1 MNLTE
6 RKKRRD
12 ELKNEV
18 KNNLNSSQTS
28 TTGGTYSSSR
38 AKKRA
43 AMKQEVQQGRISAI
57 SSELTTRIDTWFKNN
72 ENYINNYTSRFSGV
86 TGSHTDPYDTDISNW
101 ISTVTT
107 QKSNFDTEAASIKAI
122 IEENKDYLNS
132 DWVNEVFS
140 AFDSASKVQS
150 DIINASN
157 SFGEYWSQWE
167 SADAYNEW
175 AGAVAERER
184 LLGIDL
190 DESRSEIERLQSYA
204 DMYDE
209 ATSSIPALKT
219 LIQQKERELKYG
231 HFVDT
236 DKVTKE
242 LNDAKMQLSRYEN
255 TLSQLGN
262 LDINKL
268 KGDISQKSANLTL
281 AERAQKAAKLA
292 SVADVNSKLYDPNFD
307 AYSELGQHISY
318 ESVGGTKKQNGI
330 VVYDDLKAAT
340 LALNE
345 HRLGTELFTEDML
358 IPGKGI
364 SGYFE
369 GLKNISEYNTE
380 NIKVVDTFRKMKE
393 NEFAILAYYLK
404 KDEENGTDLAAQY
417 VESIKE
423 TLNTRI
429 AVDIAEAKK
438 DNLALQYVFAAEA
451 GLDQFY
457 QGRDAWF
464 AGEDYIVPSATQIA
478 SGMIREDLA
487 ETGKQIEWLGGVSLG
502 QLGYDAIN
510 TSANMLPSIL
520 ASTAVNIAVPGA
532 GAYVGTGLLGM
543 SAGGNARAE
552 MLNLG
557 YSKEQ
562 ATSYGLM
569 VGVAEASMEYVL
581 GHIPGLSSGDGIFST
596 LGTKVASKVD
606 NAISRVAITLGD
618 KGVEILQMVAGKA
631 IGAVGGALDEALEE
645 GLQTIIEPWLKEAAT
660 SVDWEAAN
668 VDEVLYSSLLGAI
681 TSFGFSA
688 GETVIDGVSYPA
700 RQNAEAKKTY
710 GAAQSELAAEAVAL
724 NPNSK
729 FAQKMQTKVES
740 GKDLSGA
747 QLNRLVKQN
756 NTTMTKND
764 SAAIKNAAISRL
776 TELGESG
783 DVDVIATA
791 LTKQVT
797 GKALS
802 IAERTELKESSFGQQ
817 VANELKPGSPAE
829 WAQKIGTD
837 RINADEYSRMVAE
850 IENEGATGSKME
862 QVQNEADALQVTGK
876 LPASKADIATDTN
889 VGDKTVQEP
898 TVASEAAVREVE
910 AESATNEAPEV
921 KEAPEG
927 KVEAVEGERVVDAD
941 KTFTEA
947 KADSGVTL
955 EAASKAYGA
964 QAGAMVHTFVEG
976 QDVAKYDAA
985 YRAAYDMGKSGV
997 GLSYAMQSEATAYL
1011 TEAQREL
1018 AHAAGVDAS
1027 AAAAKDLDAKNK
1039 AAINGKTGRKKGVVK
1054 GENVTLDELR
1064 ATFNDTQNIAY
1075 KLLSTYA
1082 EATGVNIVLYKSDT
1096 NADGKFDGE
1105 NGHFDWDDD
1114 TIHININAGLSGEKD
1129 ISRLEKYTMLRTFSH
1144 DFTHFIEKWNPIW
1157 YNELRKVV
1165 FDTMTANGE
1174 NVDDLITIKMQ
1185 EMGLDYDSDDTE
1197 QNKREY
1203 YDRASRE
1210 VVAEG
1215 MTDILPDANFVT
1227 ELATNHKNLF
1237 EKLLAKLKEF
1247 LADLKAYFN
1256 AIKGTPSTRESK
1268 ALKEQVG
1275 DGVRYVESIVKLF
1288 DKVALGAV
1296 ENYQKTVATEEVAE
1310 KAEKIESTDTIFA
1323 DENATSGAK
1332 TEEYDHFT
1340 ITDDAENKITS
1351 IKFEGKPNDAVRE
1364 ILKNNA
1370 FVWNRTKGEWF
1381 RSGKWYGK
1389 SLVDDVISALNTAY
1403 AETQTTNT
1411 DGGIENAG
1419 EAERTETSHGGRD
1432 SAHRSSQSG
1441 GREEAGDRSRVQE
1454 TVGEENGNLQEI
1466 DLVERQHAGI
1476 NESDDDA
1483 WLLDSNNYI
1492 VPEEGSDL
1500 HKAQSTLTNEYGI
1513 EAHIVKAAAWKREAK
1528 ATTHYEKVYVSDD
1541 IDADNLSAVPYH
1553 EGTHAIKQRGF
1564 EPYLKFIDRTPDML
1578 DTTSQEYE
1586 DLMNMVA
1593 EHLKYDI
1600 RKLNKQ
1606 SPDYESK
1613 RIKFYDEINATVYGW
1628 SMSGLLFDE
1637 KYDAEWITDAFNDF
1651 VTYANE
1657 LTSIHEQFKK
1667 ENAPIKE
1674 ANTNGTEKADN
1685 QRSVLESDTDRQ
1697 GASRLLAEVQAG
1709 DVPRAAS
1716 GRSTLEADREQGQRA
1731 GRDDNRADTV
1741 TRNSGG
1747 DGSSEVG
1754 DLRRNDG
1761 LTAEAVEREIE
1772 QKSTVEPKGR
1782 NFVIGDSLNL
1792 PAGEKSRYRANVD
1805 AIRLIKQL
1813 ESEGRFATEAEQEI
1827 LSKYVG
1833 WGGLDKAFGE
1843 LKYNRETR
1851 RSEMTAKD
1859 GWEKEFAELRSLVD
1873 EGIITEQEYKDM
1885 SASTKNAHYTSI
1897 EVIKAMYDG
1906 LASLGF
1912 KGGRMLEPS
1921 SGVGNF
1927 VGAMPAS
1934 MSAGVNSWTM
1944 VELDRITGLI
1954 AKYLY
1959 PNADVRIQGFEN
1971 ANIPDNYMDVAIGNV
1986 PFGDFGVV
1994 DRAYPKR
2001 ITKSIHNYFFA
2012 KSLDKVRPGG
2022 IVMFIT
2028 SSFTMNSR
2036 DSAVRQYIM
2045 DRADLLGAIRLPN
2058 TAFKGNAGTD
2068 VVTDI
2073 LVLKKRES
2081 GTEYAGEDFLETA
2094 YSPEIGAEE
2103 SVYFKNHPEM
2113 VLGKA
2118 VIKRGMYGAQTL
2130 TYDPYTDRGTIDEQ
2144 IREAFKNIK
2153 GEMSYTEKLSREK
2166 TNFAVE
2172 RANKKTKAGG
2182 FVVNPD
2188 GSISKSENGQL
2199 IKVDTDAK
2207 TAKRIAGM
2215 LSIRD
2220 AYRKLASY
2228 LQQGLIE
2235 TEIKRARKELNAAY
2249 DNFVKEFGLLNSPAN
2264 KKAIDSDPD
2273 RYAILSLEH
2282 YDTEKKTAKKAD
2294 IFTKNTIS
2302 ANKTVTHV
2310 DSVEDG
2316 VIASINLMGGVN
2328 AEFVAKLTGKSVE
2341 EVTRDIIDSRL
2352 AFKTRDGAL
2361 VAREAYLSGNVR
2373 AKLREAEALAPFDAD
2388 YNNNIEELQ
2397 RIIPADIPYNEI
2409 YVTPG
2414 ATFIP
2419 NEVYADFIAH
2429 ILGGRNNQLYGKP
2442 DVEVGRSSSGEF
2454 KIIINNARLKAN
2466 YYNRQTWGTARRT
2479 FLELFDAMMSSRSV
2493 KVSDTVENADGK
2505 KISVVNEAE
2514 TEAAN
2519 EKVKAIQKEFEE
2531 WLWKDESRR
2540 EALAKLYNETFNALV
2555 NPKYDG
2561 ANLSVNGIN
2570 PMFDLME
2577 HQANAVHRV
2586 IASGG
2591 NTLLAHRVGAGKTL
2605 EMAAAAMKMRELGI
2619 VKKPVFVVPKSV
2631 VAQWGVEFSNYFPA
2645 ARLLVADDKSFTP
2658 ANRKVFTNMI
2668 ANGDYDAVIVT
2679 YEQFEKIPMSAEYQA
2694 KFYEEQIDEIIN
2706 AIAEEKAESHDGKGL
2721 TVKEMEKKKAQLE
2734 KKLKELT
2741 SKPKDED
2748 NVDFE
2753 MLGID
2758 SLFVDEAH
2766 NFKNLEYVSKMT
2778 NVAGLGNSKGAQRSF
2793 DLYTK
2798 VRYLQGLNGGRGI
2811 VFATATPVMN
2821 SMVELYIMQ
2830 RYLQPDVL
2838 QQLGLKSFDAWAK
2851 VFGEVV
2857 NKWEINPSGTGM
2869 RQKQVFAN
2877 FRNLSELQ
2885 LLFRSFTDVVTD
2897 LPYLKIPKMKGG
2909 AVKIVECEPGEF
2921 QKNYMLELQKRA
2933 ENVKNVDPSVDNM
2946 LKITSDGRKVSY
2958 TQRMID
2964 PTLPYEPSCK
2974 IFRAGDN
2981 IVKEYRESADIK
2993 GTQIVF
2999 LDMATPK
3006 GSDKSKTDTSED
3018 ESLDT
3023 VYDEENA
3030 RLYDDMR
3037 DYLVKKGIPKREIA
3051 FIHEADTDA
3060 KRKQLFEDVNEGKV
3074 RVLIGSTGKMG
3085 VGMNAQ
3091 KRVVAIHHLDAPW
3104 RPGDV
3109 EQRDGRA
3116 FRQKNINDEVSK
3128 YVYVTTGSFDSR
3140 LWDILDRKQ
3149 HFINQI
3155 MNGEDVGRTAEDTGE
3170 VTLSAAE
3177 VKALASGNP
3186 LIEEQTKLTDEIKKL
3201 ENLQKAYNSSMRLAR
3216 TKLSDDIS
3224 KIASYERSIERIRED
3239 ISARVDTYSEGKF
3252 AINIGGRKFTDK
3264 KDAGAALAS
3273 AILEKASKDAYTTV
3287 AKFAGF
3293 EIRAIKEGAEYK
3305 GVIQGKEGYKFNV
3318 YLNNTT
3324 RMVNHLGEIIAGF
3337 ENIVKNYENL
3347 ITELTADRDAQENIL
3362 SKPFEKQTELAEKRA
3377 RFNEVMEL
3385 LTPKGEEQLGTTD
3398 EEGKVQYQQRREV
3411 LSDREVLQMAA
3422 DKLGEGNLDEAERG
3436 ALDIFNK
3443 RLAELDMLQTERTE
3457 QGRLYKEQ
3465 QFGAKVDREA
3475 AAATLNRMHILDD
3488 KIKRANE
3495 AVLSIENKKVLGD
3508 VLKKARK
3515 VVEAEER
3522 AHGEEIL
3529 KRWRERTKNA
3539 ADIKKYRE
3547 RIKKDVDDLSSW
3559 IEKPNN
3565 KDITKHVPG
3574 VIKNTVID
3582 FLKSIDFTSTQQ
3594 LRGGDAT
3601 QADKKFVERLASLE
3615 AALVEQTGSNKLY
3628 ADYYDIPPGF
3638 VERLGDYI
3646 KDVKELT
3653 KKHSGEYVINKMT
3666 SEELKELSGIVRVL
3680 KHFITGLNKLHHN
3693 AVYSHVFQAGDDF
3706 ISEMSPMKKDD
3717 KTNDIVDFVTYKNC
3731 RPSFVWE
3738 RFGRAGIAMR
3748 DELEAGQSKFGMNA
3762 RVIVDFVDKT
3772 YTEKEVRAYRNELRT
3787 FTLGGEKVTMRV
3799 SHMMGLYLLD
3809 KQQDSKDHILEGGIR
3824 VGTFR
3829 QNGKG
3834 KKYRSSS
3841 HVLSQA
3847 DIDLI
3852 VGKLTARQRAVA
3864 DALQKFMAEQGAEW
3878 GNEVSVKRFGEEL
3891 FGLPDYYPIAV
3902 DPNTLSNKKE
3912 EMPEGASLYALL
3924 NRSFTKARNKGAKNG
3939 IMLYDI
3945 FDVFA
3950 SHMSSM
3956 AQYNALALPVLDVTK
3971 WLDYQ
3976 QKDSNG
3982 KLIKG
3987 VRAELERVFG
3997 SPEKGDGYAVAFID
4011 NILKDING
4019 TGAQGTTYDNWYM
4032 KMLHYG
4038 NRAKVSFKARTAV
4051 LQATAIARA
4060 GLILDATS
4068 ILTNLNSIALSK
4080 QNTEEMLKYSGIA
4093 VWKDLGFYDTNVSRG
4108 MHQLITREAD
4118 WRDKATER
4126 GLRGAEAMDRRTW
4139 SAIWG
4144 AAKTEVT
4151 RKQGLKPSDAG
4162 FYEAVTR
4169 LFDEVIYKTQV
4180 VDSVLTKSELMRSKS
4195 PVARTASSFMG
4206 ESVATV
4212 SPLIDAYVKI
4222 KREGWSKH
4230 KAYFGRAVATYAIS
4244 QAIVAMIESIFTAWF
4259 DDDEYETFGEK
4270 YFDALIN
4277 NFISE
4282 IDIPSKIP
4290 YIGDAWE
4297 ALVTVAKA
4305 ILNETF
4311 DTDFWSY
4318 SNETVSQKIV
4328 SSATKIIE
4336 IVSDKIKGEDTKYEH
4351 WAWIYAA
4358 LELVSTGLGVGFANM
4373 AKEVV
4378 GIWNNTAGVL
4388 YPDLKIKSYN
4398 PGVRNE
4404 IKYAYSDG
4412 YLTEEE
4418 ATQHLLEK
4426 GIVKNKYE
4434 AFFEI
4439 EGWKYGIGYS
4449 KFGAYYDAIL
4459 AEDEEQIKLYYDNL
4473 YGEKIS
4479 EGSLKLDAIDSI
4491 NSGLKG
4497 QVKEAYIDGEIDK
4510 ETVYNVLVPYADMSE
4525 DDIETELE
4533 KWEFEIEYGFSW
4545 GERAKGYRRGEI
4557 TETELKTA
4565 VMEIED
4571 EELSDADAYIR
4582 LLNLEMA
4589 NQDLDITA
4597 DIASKY
4603 FEFAEPAGIDLDVFI
4618 DFKDSIKGIEG
4629 DKDKHGNTISGSKKA
4644 KIMDVI
4650 NSLPLTKAQK
4660 DALYYASGYEKSTI
4674 REAPWR

>member
-1 MNLTE
+1 MSLTE
-6 RKKRRD
+6 RRKRLQ
-12 ELKNEV
+12 ELKEQE
-18 KNNLNSSQTS
+18 KSGNNSATTS
-28 TTGGTYSSSR
+28 TTTGSTIYSSSR
-38 AKKRA
+38 AKRLA
-43 AMKQEVQQGRISAI
+43 EMKQAEQQERLSTV
-57 SSELTTRIDTWFKNN
+57 SSELTSRIDTWFKNN
-72 ENYINNYTSRFSGV
+72 ENYINNYNSRFSGV
-86 TGSHTDPYDTDISNW
+86 TGSYTDPYDAGIKDW
-101 ISTVTT
+101 ERTVKR
-107 QKSNFDTEAASIKAI
+107 QNLNFYAEADSIKSI
-122 IEENKDYLNS
+122 IEENKDYLNP
-132 DWVNEVFS
+132 DWANEVLS
-140 AFDSASKVQS
+140 SFDNALKVQR
-150 DIINASN
+150 DIVNNSSERVKYFSNWDSEESYKRYQKIASIADMTSEQIKQYLSGDDPVAYVDDEGN
-157 SFGEYWSQWE
+157 EVTWDSLYKSKYYKEFTGKEDFADKSKSGYAAYEADIQ
-167 SADAYNEW
+167 SA
-175 AGAVAERER
+175 AERE
-184 LLGIDL
+184 
-190 DESRSEIERLQSYA
+190 
-204 DMYDE
+204 E
-209 ATSSIPALKT
+209 AK
-219 LIQQKERELKYG
+219 
-231 HFVDT
+231 
-236 DKVTKE
+236 
-242 LNDAKMQLSRYEN
+242 
-255 TLSQLGN
+255 
-262 LDINKL
+262 
-268 KGDISQKSANLTL
+268 
-281 AERAQKAAKLA
+281 
-292 SVADVNSKLYDPNFD
+292 
-307 AYSELGQHISY
+307 
-318 ESVGGTKKQNGI
+318 
-330 VVYDDLKAAT
+330 
-340 LALNE
+340 
-345 HRLGTELFTEDML
+345 
-358 IPGKGI
+358 
-364 SGYFE
+364 
-369 GLKNISEYNTE
+369 
-380 NIKVVDTFRKMKE
+380 
-393 NEFAILAYYLK
+393 K
-404 KDEENGTDLAAQY
+404 KDEKWYEKLGRYLGDAGPDTTLPNSGFIQATNDIRKDTSYMKPSNSWSQEQKDIYGYLYSTDKGAAAEYAQY
-417 VESIKE
+417 ANELNNQASNEKKTAAIEDWATKNGLTGSLATLGSIAMMPMS
-423 TLNTRI
+423 L
-429 AVDIAEAKK
+429 VD
-438 DNLALQYVFAAEA
+438 
-451 GLDQFY
+451 
-457 QGRDAWF
+457 
-464 AGEDYIVPSATQIA
+464 
-478 SGMIREDLA
+478 
-487 ETGKQIEWLGGVSLG
+487 SLG
-502 QLGYDAIN
+502 AMIEYGERGFIS
-510 TSANMLPSIL
+510 TSAEPLPGQVS
-520 ASTAVNIAVPGA
+520 
-532 GAYVGTGLLGM
+532 
-543 SAGGNARAE
+543 
-552 MLNLG
+552 
-557 YSKEQ
+557 
-562 ATSYGLM
+562 
-569 VGVAEASMEYVL
+569 
-581 GHIPGLSSGDGIFST
+581 
-596 LGTKVASKVD
+596 
-606 NAISRVAITLGD
+606 
-618 KGVEILQMVAGKA
+618 
-631 IGAVGGALDEALEE
+631 
-645 GLQTIIEPWLKEAAT
+645 
-660 SVDWEAAN
+660 
-668 VDEVLYSSLLGAI
+668 GAI
-681 TSFGFSA
+681 TSAISKTLNQKYGTLNENAPVVGGKGWGDVYQLGTSIANSMISAYTQGRVGTFMVFFGSASASGMYEAKERGATDEQAITYGVLSGLAEAA
-688 GETVIDGVSYPA
+688 GETFSVDKLLGLAGVDELKSFFGNVLLQAGIEASEEGFTTFLNNFADQLVMGDKSNFNVLVNYYMTEKKLSEE
-700 RQNAEAKKTY
+700 EAKRKAWADMANDLAFDMLGGAISGGTSAGLQTGIQTGVQGLYDTAKGKEYKDTY
-710 GAAQSELAAEAVAL
+710 GTDIVPSLAGEAVEID
-724 NPNSK
+724 PNSK
-729 FAQKMQTKVES
+729 FAQKMQAKVEGGGELS
-740 GKDLSGA
+740 NRQVGK
-747 QLNRLVKQN
+747 LVRQN
-756 NTTMTKND
+756 ETAMRENDIATMKK
-764 SAAIKNAAISRL
+764 AAEDKL
-776 TELGESG
+776 TARGERG
-783 DVDVIATA
+783 DVKKLAEIIVKSEIGEKLTRAETNA
-791 LTKQVT
+791 LEASDFGRSVRQEMSRKSLNSDQEMDRW
-797 GKALS
+797 
-802 IAERTELKESSFGQQ
+802 AESL
-817 VANELKPGSPAE
+817 N
-829 WAQKIGTD
+829 TD
-837 RINADEYSRMVAE
+837 RINADVYSRMVAE
-850 IENEGATGSKME
+850 MENEGASAPKT
-862 QVQNEADALQVTGK
+862 EADTQQVTGK
-876 LPASKADIATDTN
+876 LPASKTEFATDTN

-898 TVASEAAVREVE
+898 AVASEGLTEAREE
-910 AESATNEAPEV
+910 KTATYETPEV
-921 KEAPEG
+921 KDAQTG
-927 KVEAVEGERVVDAD
+927 KVEAPEAERVAD
-941 KTFTEA
+941 TGETIAEA
-947 KADSGVTL
+947 EEESGVTL
-955 EAASKAYGA
+955 EAASAKYGA
-964 QAGAMVHTFVEG
+964 QAGAMVHTYTEG

-985 YRAAYDMGKSGV
+985 YGVAYDMGRSGV
-997 GLSYAMQSEATAYL
+997 NLSYAMNSEATAYL
-1011 TEAQREL
+1011 TENQRQLAYEAGTAASKGAAEAQ
-1018 AHAAGVDAS
+1018 
-1027 AAAAKDLDAKNK
+1027 DAKNK

-1054 GENVTLDELR
+1054 GDNVTLDELR

-1082 EATGVNIVLYKSDT
+1082 EATGVNIVLYKSEA
-1096 NADGKFDGE
+1096 NADGKFDEE
-1105 NGHFDWDDD
+1105 NGRFDCDED
-1114 TIHININAGLSGEKD
+1114 TIYINIDAGLSGEKD
-1129 ISRLEKYTMLRTFSH
+1129 VSRLEKYTMLRTFSH

-1174 NVDDLITIKMQ
+1174 NVDDLIQSKQAEDRSGKMTY
-1185 EMGLDYDSDDTE
+1185 EE
-1197 QNKREY
+1197 
-1203 YDRASRE
+1203 ASRE

-1247 LADLKAYFN
+1247 LSDLKAYFD
-1256 AIKGTPSTRESK
+1256 AIKGTPSTREAK

-1275 DGVRYVESIVKLF
+1275 EGVKYLDNIVKLF
-1288 DKVALGAV
+1288 DRVAVEAV
-1296 ENYQKTVATEEVAE
+1296 ENYQMTVAV
-1310 KAEKIESTDTIFA
+1310 
-1323 DENATSGAK
+1323 
-1332 TEEYDHFT
+1332 
-1340 ITDDAENKITS
+1340 DAETN
-1351 IKFEGKPNDAVRE
+1351 
-1364 ILKNNA
+1364 
-1370 FVWNRTKGEWF
+1370 
-1381 RSGKWYGK
+1381 
-1389 SLVDDVISALNTAY
+1389 
-1403 AETQTTNT
+1403 NT
-1411 DGGIENAG
+1411 DGGITNVTERAE
-1419 EAERTETSHGGRD
+1419 EAERSERADTGGD
-1432 SAHRSSQSG
+1432 SVSQGEKSG
-1441 GREEAGDRSRVQE
+1441 TREEDGGRSRVPE
-1454 TVGEENGNLQEI
+1454 EMGEDAEGRGEVYARLN
-1466 DLVERQHAGI
+1466 
-1476 NESDDDA
+1476 DDNDVS
-1483 WLLDSNNYI
+1483 WLTDEANYI
-1492 VPEEGSDL
+1492 TPAEGSKL
-1500 HKAQSTLTNEYGI
+1500 HNAQQAFAEEYGV
-1513 EAHIVKAAAWKREAK
+1513 ECHIIKAEAWKRDNP
-1528 ATTHYEKVYVSDD
+1528 ATIHNENVYVSESINEDT
-1541 IDADNLSAVPYH
+1541 LSTLVPH
-1553 EGTHAIKQRGF
+1553 EGTHTMKQRNF
-1564 EPYLKFIDRTPDML
+1564 QPYMEFIERTPDNL
-1578 DTTSQEYE
+1578 IIQTDEFDRLS
-1586 DLMNMVA
+1586 
-1593 EHLKYDI
+1593 DI
-1600 RKLNKQ
+1600 VSKHRKIDIFDMTKKEFI
-1606 SPDYESK
+1606 D
-1613 RIKFYDEINATVYGW
+1613 FYDELNSFVYGIAK
-1628 SMSGLLFDE
+1628 SGIIE
-1637 KYDAEWITDAFNDF
+1637 NAEFNYGWVKGAFNDF
-1651 VTYANE
+1651 DAYINE
-1657 LTSIHEQFKK
+1657 LSSIHEQFKK
-1667 ENAPIKE
+1667 ENTPKQTAETEVTEAAAPEVDTRSLEEREKEYKKKYSSWLKRAIKQYVMHYGDTTFLSNGALGLKASE
-1674 ANTNGTEKADN
+1674 DMIGFARSEFVGQVYETDVPDQAKTALDNANTLLTEAPLEGTLKDNTPVYVFNVDGKQRVFDKKHLSKLDGNLLYIGDFTREAKIIKAVDADGNVVGFLLPMKLSYEVTATKPSKLKSFSSKFQSQIKQEVNNNVENADN
-1685 QRSVLESDTDRQ
+1685 KGAVFGSDTDRQ
-1697 GASRLLAEVQAG
+1697 GASRLLDEVQAG

-1716 GRSTLEADREQGQRA
+1716 GRGTLEADRKQEQRA

-1741 TRNSGG
+1741 SRDSGG

-1754 DLRRNDG
+1754 DLRRDG
-1761 LTAEAVEREIE
+1761 LTDETAAEKLHEEVEKQIE

-1792 PAGEKSRYRANVD
+1792 PDGEKARYRANVD

-1813 ESEGRFATEAEQEI
+1813 ETEGRYATEAEQEI

-1833 WGGLDKAFGE
+1833 WGGLSNVFGE
-1843 LKYNRETR
+1843 LKYNREAR

-1873 EGIITEQEYKDM
+1873 EGVITEQEYKDM

-1927 VGAMPAS
+1927 VGAMPTS

-1986 PFGDFGVV
+1986 PFGNFGVV

-2028 SSFTMNSR
+2028 SSFTMNSS
-2036 DSAVRQYIM
+2036 DSAVRKYIM

-2058 TAFKGNAGTD
+2058 TAFKGNAGTE

-2081 GTEYAGEDFLETA
+2081 GTDYAGEDFLEST
-2094 YSPEIGAEE
+2094 YNYEIGADE
-2103 SVYFKNHPEM
+2103 SSYFKNHPEM

-2118 VIKRGMYGAQTL
+2118 VTKRGMYGAATL
-2130 TYDPYTDRGTIDEQ
+2130 TYEPYTDRGTIDDQ
-2144 IREAFKNIK
+2144 IRAAFKNIK
-2153 GEMSYTEKLSREK
+2153 GEMTYPEKLSREK

-2172 RANKKTKAGG
+2172 RANKKTKSGG
-2182 FVVNPD
+2182 FVVNSD
-2188 GSISKSENGQL
+2188 GSISKNDNGQL
-2199 IKVDTDAK
+2199 VKVDTDEK

-2228 LQQGLIE
+2228 LQQGLVD
-2235 TEIKRARKELNAAY
+2235 TEIKRARKELNTAY
-2249 DNFVKEFGLLNSPAN
+2249 DKFIKEFGLLNSPVN

-2282 YDTEKKTAKKAD
+2282 YDAEKKTAKKAD
-2294 IFTKNTIS
+2294 IFTKDTIS

-2310 DSVEDG
+2310 DSVPEG

-2328 AEFVAKLTGKSVE
+2328 AEFVAKLTGKTVE
-2341 EVTRDIIDSRL
+2341 DVTRDIIDSRL

-2388 YNNNIEELQ
+2388 YNNNVEEL
-2397 RIIPADIPYNEI
+2397 RRVIPADIPYNEI

-2429 ILGGRNNQLYGKP
+2429 MLGGRNYQGYGKP

-2454 KIIINNARLKAN
+2454 KIIINNARLKSG

-2493 KVSDTVENADGK
+2493 KVNDTIENADGK

-2531 WLWKDESRR
+2531 WIWKDESRR

-2561 ANLSVNGIN
+2561 AHLSVNGIN
-2570 PMFDLME
+2570 PMFNLME

-2619 VKKPVFVVPKSV
+2619 VKKPVFVVPKNV

-2694 KFYEEQIDEIIN
+2694 KFYEEQINEIID
-2706 AIAEEKAESHDGKGL
+2706 AIAEEKAESRDGKGL

-2885 LLFRSFTDVVTD
+2885 LLFRSFTDVVTE

-2933 ENVKNVDPSVDNM
+2933 ENVKNVDPSEDNM

-3051 FIHEADTDA
+3051 FIHEAATDA

-3216 TKLSDDIS
+3216 TKLSDDVS
-3224 KIASYERSIERIRED
+3224 KIASFEKSIERIRED

-3252 AINIGGRKFTDK
+3252 AINIGGKQLTDK
-3264 KDAGAALAS
+3264 KDAGATLAA
-3273 AILEKASKDAYTTV
+3273 AIIAKANKDAYTTV

-3293 EIRAIKEGAEYK
+3293 EIRVIKEGAEYK
-3305 GVIQGKEGYKFNV
+3305 GVIQGKESYKFNV

-3337 ENIVKNYENL
+3337 ENIVKNYENQ

-3385 LTPKGEEQLGTTD
+3385 LAPKGEEQLGTTD

-3411 LSDREVLQMAA
+3411 LSDREVLQIAA
-3422 DKLGEGNLDEAERG
+3422 DKLGDQNLTEGERG
-3436 ALDIFNK
+3436 ALDIFKK
-3443 RLAELDMLQTERTE
+3443 RLAKLDALQTERTE

-3465 QFGAKVDREA
+3465 QFGANVDRA
-3475 AAATLNRMHILDD
+3475 AAAQTLNRMHVLDD
-3488 KIKRANE
+3488 KIKAANAE
-3495 AVLSIENKKVLGD
+3495 VLDLENKKVLGD

-3522 AHGEEIL
+3522 AHGAEIL
-3529 KRWRERTKNA
+3529 KRWRERTKIA
-3539 ADIKKYRE
+3539 AEIKKYRD
-3547 RIKKDVDDLSSW
+3547 RIKKDVDDLTSW
-3559 IEKPNN
+3559 INKPNN

-3574 VIKNTVID
+3574 VIKNSVID
-3582 FLKSIDFTSTQQ
+3582 FLESIDFTSTQQ
-3594 LRGGDAT
+3594 LRGGEAT
-3601 QADKKFVERLASLE
+3601 KADKEFVKKIADLE
-3615 AALVEQTGSNKLY
+3615 AALVEHTGSKKLY

-3638 VERLGDYI
+3638 VERLGEYI
-3646 KDVKELT
+3646 KDVEALT
-3653 KKHSGEYVINKMT
+3653 KKHSGEYVINKMS
-3666 SEELKELSGIVRVL
+3666 SEELKELAGIIKIL
-3680 KHFITGLNKLHHN
+3680 KHFITGLNKFHHN
-3693 AVYSHVFQAGDDF
+3693 AVYSHVFEAGDDF
-3706 ISEMSPMKKDD
+3706 INEMSLMKKDD
-3717 KTNDIVDFVTYKNC
+3717 KTTDIVDFVTYKNI

-3738 RFGRAGIAMR
+3738 RFGRAGIAIR
-3748 DELEAGQSKFGMNA
+3748 DELQAGHSKFGMNA

-3772 YTEKEVRAYRNELRT
+3772 YTAKEVEAYRNKLHT
-3787 FTLGGEKVTMRV
+3787 FELGGEKVTMRV

-3809 KQQDSKDHILEGGIR
+3809 KQQDSKDHIIEGGIR
-3824 VGTFR
+3824 VGTFQ

-3834 KKYRSSS
+3834 KKYSSVS
-3841 HVLSQA
+3841 HILTQT

-3852 VGKLTARQRAVA
+3852 VGKLTARQKAVA
-3864 DALQKFMAEQGAEW
+3864 DALQKFMAEQGAKW
-3878 GNEVSVKRFGEEL
+3878 GNEVSVKRFGEAL

-3902 DPNTLSNKKE
+3902 DPNTLPSKKE

-3924 NRSFTKARNKGAKNG
+3924 NRSFTKARNKDAKNG

-3956 AQYNALALPVLDVTK
+3956 AQYNALALPVLDATK

-3976 QKDSNG
+3976 QKAD
-3982 KLIKG
+3982 KG
-3987 VRAELERVFG
+3987 DGISVRSELTRVFG
-3997 SPEKGDGYAVAFID
+3997 SPVKGDGYAVAFID

-4038 NRAKVSFKARTAV
+4038 NRAKVSFKVRTAV
-4051 LQATAIARA
+4051 LQATAISRA
-4060 GLILDATS
+4060 GLLLDSKS
-4068 ILTNLNSIALSK
+4068 ILANLKSIALSK

-4093 VWKDLGFYDTNVSRG
+4093 VWKDLGFYDTNISRG
-4108 MHQLITREAD
+4108 MHQLITRETN
-4118 WRDKATER
+4118 WSDKATDF
-4126 GLRGAEAMDRRTW
+4126 GLKGAEAMDRRTW

-4144 AAKTEVT
+4144 AAKTEVI

-4162 FYEAVTR
+4162 FYEAVKQ
-4169 LFDEVIYKTQV
+4169 LFEDVIYKTQV

-4195 PVARTASSFMG
+4195 PIARTASSFMG

-4222 KREGWSKH
+4222 RREGWSKH

-4270 YFDALIN
+4270 YVDALIN

-4297 ALVTVAKA
+4297 ALVTIAKA
-4305 ILNETF
+4305 ILNEVF

-4318 SNETVSQKIV
+4318 SNETVSQEIV

-4336 IVSDKIKGEDTKYEH
+4336 IVSDKIKGEDTKYED

-4358 LELVSTGLGVGFANM
+4358 LEIVSTGSGVGFANM

-4378 GIWNNTAGVL
+4378 GIWNHTIGVL
-4388 YPDLKIKSYN
+4388 YPDLKVKSYN
-4398 PGVRNE
+4398 PGERNE
-4404 IKYAYSDG
+4404 IKYAYLDK

-4439 EGWKYGIGYS
+4439 EGWKYGMGYS
-4449 KFGAYYDAIL
+4449 KFGAYFDAIV

-4479 EGSLKLDAIDSI
+4479 DGSLRHEAVDSI
-4491 NSGLKG
+4491 HSSLKT
-4497 QVKEAYIDGEIDK
+4497 QVKEAYIYGEIGK

-4525 DDIETELE
+4525 DDIKTELE
-4533 KWEFEIEYGFSW
+4533 MWDFELEYDFSW
-4545 GERAKGYRRGEI
+4545 SERAKGYRRGEI
-4557 TETELKTA
+4557 TGNELKEA

-4571 EELSDADAYIR
+4571 EDLSAADDYIR

-4589 NQDLDITA
+4589 NQDIDITA

-4603 FEFAEPAGIDLDVFI
+4603 FELAEPAGIDLDVFI
-4618 DFKDSIKGIEG
+4618 DFKYQIKGVEG
-4629 DKDKHGNTISGSKKA
+4629 DKDRHGNTISGTKKA
-4644 KIMDVI
+4644 KIMDI
-4650 NSLPLTKAQK
+4650 IDSLPLSKEQK

>member
-1 MNLTE
+1 MSTYKERYEE
-6 RKKRRD
+6 RKKKRESGESGPSYKDRYIARKIESG
-12 ELKNEV
+12 ELDLE
-18 KNNLNSSQTS
+18 
-28 TTGGTYSSSR
+28 
-38 AKKRA
+38 A
-43 AMKQEVQQGRISAI
+43 AGKDISNRIN
-57 SSELTTRIDTWFKNN
+57 TWFKNN
-72 ENYINNYTSRFSGV
+72 ENFVSNYNRRFQV
-86 TGSHTDPYDTDISNW
+86 FTGSYNDPYDSTINDW
-101 ISTVTT
+101 ISSVTP
-107 QKSNFDTEAASIKAI
+107 QKSNFDQEANNI
-122 IEENKDYLNS
+122 ISWLDTYGDYVGGREWADSVKNALR
-132 DWVNEVFS
+132 S
-140 AFDSASKVQS
+140 AGTQQS
-150 DIINASN
+150 EILKNASEY
-157 SFGEYWSQWE
+157 SKYWSQWE
-167 SADAYNEW
+167 SPEAYRRYQTISSIADMTSEQIKKYLGKNDPVAYIDDEGKEITW
-175 AGAVAERER
+175 DSLYKSKYYKEFTGKEDFADKSKSGYAAYEADIQSAAERE
-184 LLGIDL
+184 
-190 DESRSEIERLQSYA
+190 
-204 DMYDE
+204 E
-209 ATSSIPALKT
+209 AK
-219 LIQQKERELKYG
+219 
-231 HFVDT
+231 
-236 DKVTKE
+236 
-242 LNDAKMQLSRYEN
+242 
-255 TLSQLGN
+255 
-262 LDINKL
+262 
-268 KGDISQKSANLTL
+268 
-281 AERAQKAAKLA
+281 
-292 SVADVNSKLYDPNFD
+292 
-307 AYSELGQHISY
+307 
-318 ESVGGTKKQNGI
+318 
-330 VVYDDLKAAT
+330 
-340 LALNE
+340 
-345 HRLGTELFTEDML
+345 
-358 IPGKGI
+358 
-364 SGYFE
+364 
-369 GLKNISEYNTE
+369 
-380 NIKVVDTFRKMKE
+380 
-393 NEFAILAYYLK
+393 K
-404 KDEENGTDLAAQY
+404 KDEKWYEKLGRYLGDAGPDTTLPNAGFIQATNDIRKDTSYMKPSDSWSEEQKGIYGYLYSTDKGAAAEYAQY
-417 VESIKE
+417 ANELNNKASNEKKTAAIEDWATKNGLTGTLATLGSIAMMPMSLVDSLGAIIEQNERGFVSTSATPLPGQVSGAIRSAISE
-423 TLNTRI
+423 TLNQKYGTLNENTHVIGGKGWGDVYQLGTSI
-429 AVDIAEAKK
+429 ADSMISAYTQGSVGTFMVFFGSASASGMYEAKERGATDAQAVTLGILNGLAEAAGEAFSVDKLLGLAGVDELKSFFGNVLLQAGIEASEEGFTTLLNNFADQIVMGDKSNFNVLVNYYMTEKKLSEEEAKK
-438 DNLALQYVFAAEA
+438 K
-451 GLDQFY
+451 
-457 QGRDAWF
+457 AW
-464 AGEDYIVPSATQIA
+464 ADMAN
-478 SGMIREDLA
+478 DLA
-487 ETGKQIEWLGGVSLG
+487 YDVLGGFVSGGVSSGLQTG
-502 QLGYDAIN
+502 IKTGVQGIQD
-510 TSANMLPSIL
+510 
-520 ASTAVNIAVPGA
+520 TARGKK
-532 GAYVGTGLLGM
+532 Y
-543 SAGGNARAE
+543 
-552 MLNLG
+552 
-557 YSKEQ
+557 K
-562 ATSYGLM
+562 
-569 VGVAEASMEYVL
+569 
-581 GHIPGLSSGDGIFST
+581 
-596 LGTKVASKVD
+596 
-606 NAISRVAITLGD
+606 D
-618 KGVEILQMVAGKA
+618 KFGPDI
-631 IGAVGGALDEALEE
+631 GGAL
-645 GLQTIIEPWLKEAAT
+645 AT
-660 SVDWEAAN
+660 
-668 VDEVLYSSLLGAI
+668 
-681 TSFGFSA
+681 
-688 GETVIDGVSYPA
+688 
-700 RQNAEAKKTY
+700 
-710 GAAQSELAAEAVAL
+710 EAVEIS
-724 NPNSK
+724 PDSK
-729 FAQKMQTKVES
+729 FAQRMQAKVEGGNELS
-740 GKDLSGA
+740 NRQVGKLVRQNESAMYENDVQKIKTGA
-747 QLNRLVKQN
+747 AN
-756 NTTMTKND
+756 
-764 SAAIKNAAISRL
+764 RL

-783 DVDVIATA
+783 NVDLIATA
-791 LTKQVT
+791 LAKQVAKEDLT
-797 GKALS
+797 H
-802 IAERTELKESSFGQQ
+802 AERAALKKSTYGNV
-817 VANELKPGSPAE
+817 VANEMKRKNIENGYSGTE
-829 WAQKIGTD
+829 WAQKLGTD
-837 RINADEYSRMVAE
+837 RINADVYGRMVAE
-850 IENEGATGSKME
+850 MENEGASAPKT
-862 QVQNEADALQVTGK
+862 EADTQQVTGK
-876 LPASKADIATDTN
+876 LPASKTKFATDTN
-889 VGDKTVQEP
+889 VGDKVAQEP
-898 TVASEAAVREVE
+898 TVASEGLTEAREE
-910 AESATNEAPEV
+910 KGATYETPEV
-921 KEAPEG
+921 KDAQTG
-927 KVEAVEGERVVDAD
+927 KVEAPESDHIVDAD
-941 KTFTEA
+941 KMVDASEGKRVADTGEKITEA
-947 KADSGVTL
+947 EEESTVTL
-955 EAASKAYGA
+955 EAASAKYGA
-964 QAGAMVHTFVEG
+964 QAGAMVHTYTEG

-985 YRAAYDMGKSGV
+985 YGVAYDMGRSGV
-997 GLSYAMQSEATAYL
+997 SLSYAMQSEATAYL
-1011 TEAQREL
+1011 TENQRQLAYEAGTAASKGAAEAQ
-1018 AHAAGVDAS
+1018 
-1027 AAAAKDLDAKNK
+1027 DAKNK

-1054 GENVTLDELR
+1054 GDNVTLDELR

-1082 EATGVNIVLYKSDT
+1082 EATGVNIVLYKSEA

-1105 NGHFDWDDD
+1105 NGRFDWDED
-1114 TIHININAGLSGEKD
+1114 TIYINIDAGLSGEKD

-1174 NVDDLITIKMQ
+1174 NVDDLIQSKQAEDRSGKMTY
-1185 EMGLDYDSDDTE
+1185 EE
-1197 QNKREY
+1197 
-1203 YDRASRE
+1203 ASRE

-1247 LADLKAYFN
+1247 LADLKAYFD

-1296 ENYQKTVATEEVAE
+1296 ENYQKTVATEEKVE
-1310 KAEKIESTDTIFA
+1310 TKSDFA
-1323 DENATSGAK
+1323 KSFENATQAERDEVVEAINKNTKISHIAPTEIREEAVK
-1332 TEEYDHFT
+1332 THSYDHFT

-1351 IKFEGKPNDAVRE
+1351 IKFDGKPIDAVRE

-1403 AETQTTNT
+1403 AETQITNT

-1419 EAERTETSHGGRD
+1419 EAERTETSHGGGD

-1441 GREEAGDRSRVQE
+1441 GREEASDRSRVQE
-1454 TVGEENGNLQEI
+1454 TVGEENGNLQEF
-1466 DLVERQHAGI
+1466 DPVERQHTGI
-1476 NESDDDA
+1476 NDSDDDT
-1483 WLLDSNNYI
+1483 WILDSNNYI

-1513 EAHIVKAAAWKREAK
+1513 ETHIVKASAWKRESK

-1553 EGTHAIKQRGF
+1553 EGTHVIKQRGF

-1606 SPDYESK
+1606 SPEYESK
-1613 RIKFYDEINATVYGW
+1613 HIRFYDELNATVYGW

-1637 KYDAEWITDAFNDF
+1637 RYDAEWITDAFNDF

-1674 ANTNGTEKADN
+1674 ANTNGTENVDN
-1685 QRSVLESDTDRQ
+1685 QRAVLGSDTDRQ
-1697 GASRLLAEVQAG
+1697 GASRLLDEVQAG

-1716 GRSTLEADREQGQRA
+1716 GRGTLEADRKQEQRA
-1731 GRDDNRADTV
+1731 GRHDMRSDTAA
-1741 TRNSGG
+1741 RSSGG
-1747 DGSSEVG
+1747 DGSSESG
-1754 DLRRNDG
+1754 DLRRDDR
-1761 LTAEAVEREIE
+1761 LTAETVEREIA

-1782 NFVIGDSLNL
+1782 NFVIGDSLNF
-1792 PAGEKSRYRANVD
+1792 PDGEKARYRANVD

-1833 WGGLDKAFGE
+1833 WGGLSNVFGE
-1843 LKYNRETR
+1843 LKYNREAR

-1873 EGIITEQEYKDM
+1873 EGVITEQEYKDM

-1927 VGAMPAS
+1927 VGAMPTS

-1986 PFGDFGVV
+1986 PFGNFGVV

-2028 SSFTMNSR
+2028 SSFTMNSS

-2058 TAFKGNAGTD
+2058 TAFKGNAGTE

-2073 LVLKKRES
+2073 LVLKKRAS
-2081 GTEYAGEDFLETA
+2081 GTDYAGEDFLEST
-2094 YSPEIGAEE
+2094 YNYEIGADE
-2103 SVYFKNHPEM
+2103 SSYFKNHPEM

-2118 VIKRGMYGAQTL
+2118 AVKRGMYGAQTL
-2130 TYDPYTDRGTIDEQ
+2130 TYEPYTDRGTIGEQ

-2182 FVVNPD
+2182 FVVNSD
-2188 GSISKSENGQL
+2188 GSISKNDNGQL
-2199 IKVDTDAK
+2199 VKVDTDEK

-2228 LQQGLIE
+2228 LQQGLID
-2235 TEIKRARKELNAAY
+2235 TEIKRARKELNTAY
-2249 DNFVKEFGLLNSPAN
+2249 DKFIKEFGLLNSPVN

-2282 YDTEKKTAKKAD
+2282 YDAEKKTAKKAD
-2294 IFTKNTIS
+2294 IFTKDTIS

-2310 DSVEDG
+2310 DSVEEG

-2328 AEFVAKLTGKSVE
+2328 AEFVAKLTGKTVE
-2341 EVTRDIIDSRL
+2341 DVTRDIIDSRL

-2388 YNNNIEELQ
+2388 YNNNVEELQ
-2397 RIIPADIPYNEI
+2397 RVIPADIPYNEI

-2429 ILGGRNNQLYGKP
+2429 MLGGRNNSGYSKP

-2454 KIIINNARLKAN
+2454 KIIINNARLKAG

-2479 FLELFDAMMSSRSV
+2479 FLELFDAMMGSRSV
-2493 KVSDTVENADGK
+2493 KVNDTIENADGK

-2561 ANLSVNGIN
+2561 SGLSVNGIN
-2570 PMFDLME
+2570 PMFNLME

-2619 VKKPVFVVPKSV
+2619 VKKPVFVVPKNV

-2694 KFYEEQIDEIIN
+2694 RFYEEQINEIID
-2706 AIAEEKAESHDGKGL
+2706 AIAEEKAESRDGKGL

-2778 NVAGLGNSKGAQRSF
+2778 NVAGLGNAKGAQRSF

-2885 LLFRSFTDVVTD
+2885 LLFRSFTDVVTE

-2964 PTLPYEPSCK
+2964 PTLPYESSCK

-3023 VYDEENA
+3023 AYDEENA

-3051 FIHEADTDA
+3051 FIHEAATDA

-3216 TKLSDDIS
+3216 TKLSDDVS
-3224 KIASYERSIERIRED
+3224 KIASFEKSIERIRED

-3252 AINIGGRKFTDK
+3252 AINIGGKQLTDK
-3264 KDAGAALAS
+3264 KDAGATLAA
-3273 AILEKASKDAYTTV
+3273 AIIAKANKDAYTTV

-3293 EIRAIKEGAEYK
+3293 EIRVIKEGAEYK
-3305 GVIQGKEGYKFNV
+3305 GVIQGKESYKFNV

-3337 ENIVKNYENL
+3337 ENIVKNYEGQ

-3362 SKPFEKQTELAEKRA
+3362 SKPFEKQTELAEKRV

-3385 LTPKGEEQLGTTD
+3385 LAPKGEEQLGTTD

-3411 LSDREVLQMAA
+3411 LSDREVLQIAA
-3422 DKLGEGNLDEAERG
+3422 DKLGDQNLTEGERG
-3436 ALDIFNK
+3436 ALDIFKK
-3443 RLAELDMLQTERTE
+3443 RLAKLDALQTERTE
-3457 QGRLYKEQ
+3457 HGRLYKEQ

-3475 AAATLNRMHILDD
+3475 AAQTLNRMHVLDD
-3488 KIKRANE
+3488 QIKVANAE
-3495 AVLSIENKKVLGD
+3495 VLDLENKKVLGD

-3547 RIKKDVDDLSSW
+3547 RIKKDVDSLKGW
-3559 IEKPNN
+3559 ITKPDH
-3565 KDITKHVPG
+3565 KDISKHVPDVVKTP
-3574 VIKNTVID
+3574 VIK
-3582 FLKSIDFTSTQQ
+3582 FLESIDLTSKQQ
-3594 LRGGDAT
+3594 LRGGEAT
-3601 QADKKFVERLASLE
+3601 EADKAFAKSLE
-3615 AALVEQTGSNKLY
+3615 NLHKVLQKQTKAYGENYSDYIDLPPGYVEKMEEYIGGVKDLVEKN
-3628 ADYYDIPPGF
+3628 
-3638 VERLGDYI
+3638 
-3646 KDVKELT
+3646 
-3653 KKHSGEYVINKMT
+3653 SGEFVINQMT
-3666 SEELKELSGIVRVL
+3666 SEQLRELSHIVKTL
-3680 KHFITGLNKLHHN
+3680 KLYVTQMNSFHNNAMYRHVYEAGNDLIYELSSKKSDKGKTGAAQN
-3693 AVYSHVFQAGDDF
+3693 F
-3706 ISEMSPMKKDD
+3706 
-3717 KTNDIVDFVTYKNC
+3717 VDFQNI
-3731 RPSFVWE
+3731 RPSYVWE
-3738 RFGRAGIAMR
+3738 RFGRAGIAIR
-3748 DELEAGQSKFGMNA
+3748 DELQAGQSKYGFNA
-3762 RVIVDFVDKT
+3762 REIVKF
-3772 YTEKEVRAYRNELRT
+3772 TEKTFTSEEVRSYREKLHT
-3787 FTLGGEKVTMRV
+3787 FDIGGEKVTMRV
-3799 SHMMGLYLLD
+3799 SHMMGLYLLSR
-3809 KQQDSKDHILEGGIR
+3809 QADSLRHILNGGIR
-3824 VGTFR
+3824 VGNFQQR
-3829 QNGKG
+3829 GLS
-3834 KKYRSSS
+3834 KKIYSSDS
-3841 HVLSQA
+3841 HILTQA
-3847 DIDLI
+3847 DIDSI
-3852 VGKLTARQRAVA
+3852 VGKLTVRQKAVA
-3864 DALQKFMAEQGAEW
+3864 DALQKFMAEKGAEW
-3878 GNEVSVKRFGEEL
+3878 GNEVSFKRFGEAL
-3891 FGLPDYYPIAV
+3891 FGELNYYPIAV
-3902 DPNTLSNKKE
+3902 DKLQVGQKE
-3912 EMPEGASLYALL
+3912 EFPEGASLYALL
-3924 NRSFTKARNKGAKNG
+3924 NKSFTKARNKEATNR
-3939 IMLYDI
+3939 IMLYDV

-3950 SHMSSM
+3950 NHMSSM
-3956 AQYNALALPVLDVTK
+3956 AQYNALAIPVLDATK
-3971 WLDYQ
+3971 WLNYQ
-3976 QKDSNG
+3976 QKNTNGELIDSV
-3982 KLIKG
+3982 KD
-3987 VRAELERVFG
+3987 ELTRVFG
-3997 SPEKGDGYAVAFID
+3997 APVGNDKGYAVTFIE

-4019 TGAQGTTYDNWYM
+4019 TSAQGSPYDNLYL
-4032 KMLHYG
+4032 KFLHNY
-4038 NRAKVSFKARTAV
+4038 NISKVSGNIKSAL
-4051 LQATAIARA
+4051 LQPTAIIRA
-4060 GLILDATS
+4060 GNVINAKS
-4068 ILTNLNSIALSK
+4068 ILSALNPADIK
-4080 QNTEEMLKYSGIA
+4080 TNTEEMLKYSGIA
-4093 VWKDLGFYDTNVSRG
+4093 VWKNLGFYDVNISRG
-4108 MHQLITREAD
+4108 MHELITNDTTGLQKLTEKSLWLAETM
-4118 WRDKATER
+4118 DKI
-4126 GLRGAEAMDRRTW
+4126 TW
-4139 SAIWG
+4139 SAMWG
-4144 AAKTEVT
+4144 AAKQEVK
-4151 RKQGLKPSDAG
+4151 RKYKLSPKDTG
-4162 FYEAVTR
+4162 FYELVNKT
-4169 LFDEVIYKTQV
+4169 FEEIIYKTQV
-4180 VDSVLTKSELMRSKS
+4180 VDSVLTKSELMRNKGA
-4195 PVARTASSFMG
+4195 VARTVSSFMS
-4206 ESVATV
+4206 EPVTSL
-4212 SPLIDAYVKI
+4212 SMLIDVHEKI
-4222 KREGWSKH
+4222 RRDNFSKH
-4230 KAYFGRAVATYAIS
+4230 KGEFFRAYATYTLQALFVAIAG
-4244 QAIVAMIESIFTAWF
+4244 AIPYMWR
-4259 DDDEYETFGEK
+4259 DDDEYEEWYEK
-4270 YFDALIN
+4270 FLAAAKS
-4277 NFISE
+4277 NFFSE
-4282 IDIPSKIP
+4282 LDPFSKMP
-4290 YIGDAWE
+4290 FVAEAWE
-4297 ALVTVAKA
+4297 SFLSIFKTFHNAM
-4305 ILNETF
+4305 F
-4311 DTDFWSY
+4311 DTNWQIY
-4318 SNETVSQKIV
+4318 SQNTAVADIVADLSKGVETLIDRLTNEN
-4328 SSATKIIE
+4328 
-4336 IVSDKIKGEDTKYEH
+4336 TKYTH
-4351 WAWIYAA
+4351 WTWIYALIEGGSA
-4358 LELVSTGLGVGFANM
+4358 IFGAPFASYV
-4373 AKEVV
+4373 KEIS
-4378 GIWNNTAGVL
+4378 GMWNNTVGTL
-4388 YPDLKIKSYN
+4388 YPDLKLKTYDAGERS
-4398 PGVRNE
+4398 E
-4404 IKYAYSDG
+4404 IKWAYRDG
-4412 YLTEEE
+4412 HLTEEE
-4418 ATQHLLEK
+4418 ATQHLIEK
-4426 GIVKNKYE
+4426 GVVKNKYE

-4439 EGWKYGIGYS
+4439 EGWKYGMGYS

-4459 AEDEEQIKLYYDNL
+4459 ADDEEQINLYYDNL

-4479 EGSLKLDAIDSI
+4479 DGSLRHEAVDSI
-4491 NSGLKG
+4491 KTSFAG
-4497 QVKEAYIDGEIDK
+4497 QVREAYLDGEIEK
-4510 ETVYNVLVPYADMSE
+4510 AKA
-4525 DDIETELE
+4525 TELLE
-4533 KWEFEIEYGFSW
+4533 NYGGKSADEAETAIEEWDFELEYGFSW
-4545 GERAKGYRRGEI
+4545 GERVRGYRRGEI
-4557 TETELKTA
+4557 TDSELKRA

-4571 EELSDADAYIR
+4571 EELSAADAYIR

-4589 NQDLDITA
+4589 NQDIDITA

-4603 FEFAEPAGIDLDVFI
+4603 FEFGEPAGIDLDVFI
-4618 DFKDSIKGIEG
+4618 DFKQQTAGIEG
-4629 DKDKHGNTISGSKKA
+4629 DKDKNGNTIDGTKKA
-4644 KIMDVI
+4644 KIMAVI
-4650 NSLPLTKAQK
+4650 DSLPLTKAQK
-4660 DALYYASGYEKSTI
+4660 DALYYASGYKESTI

>member
-1 MNLTE
+1 MGVEDRYKKKQEEKQQNGSASGVYNGVESRFAAKKIESVATE
-6 RKKRRD
+6 
-12 ELKNEV
+12 L
-18 KNNLNSSQTS
+18 
-28 TTGGTYSSSR
+28 SSR
-38 AKKRA
+38 V
-43 AMKQEVQQGRISAI
+43 E
-57 SSELTTRIDTWFKNN
+57 TWFKNN
-72 ENYINNYTSRFSGV
+72 ENF
-86 TGSHTDPYDTDISNW
+86 ISNYNDRFKNRTGTLDDYYVTD
-101 ISTVTT
+101 SSDFLNTVST
-107 QKSNFDTEAASIKAI
+107 QKSNFDKEASAIISYLDEYGDYLGSDYVDSVKNALGSAMQQQSEILKYASGDNDFWSQFADQSEYYTVREEYLKEKRAEGYKTKYSGQSYEDILAALGTLGDGEEKEWLNANKYGLLSTAADFADKSRTGYSAYEADIQAAADREEAA
-122 IEENKDYLNS
+122 
-132 DWVNEVFS
+132 
-140 AFDSASKVQS
+140 
-150 DIINASN
+150 
-157 SFGEYWSQWE
+157 
-167 SADAYNEW
+167 
-175 AGAVAERER
+175 
-184 LLGIDL
+184 
-190 DESRSEIERLQSYA
+190 
-204 DMYDE
+204 
-209 ATSSIPALKT
+209 
-219 LIQQKERELKYG
+219 
-231 HFVDT
+231 
-236 DKVTKE
+236 
-242 LNDAKMQLSRYEN
+242 
-255 TLSQLGN
+255 
-262 LDINKL
+262 
-268 KGDISQKSANLTL
+268 
-281 AERAQKAAKLA
+281 
-292 SVADVNSKLYDPNFD
+292 
-307 AYSELGQHISY
+307 
-318 ESVGGTKKQNGI
+318 
-330 VVYDDLKAAT
+330 
-340 LALNE
+340 
-345 HRLGTELFTEDML
+345 
-358 IPGKGI
+358 
-364 SGYFE
+364 
-369 GLKNISEYNTE
+369 
-380 NIKVVDTFRKMKE
+380 
-393 NEFAILAYYLK
+393 K
-404 KDEENGTDLAAQY
+404 KDETWYEKIGRYLGDVGPDTTLPNAGVIQATNDIRKDTSYMKPSNGWSQEQKDIYGYLYATDKGAAAEYAQY
-417 VESIKE
+417 ANEMNNKAANEEKISAIEEWATRNGFTGALATLGSIAMMPMS
-423 TLNTRI
+423 L
-429 AVDIAEAKK
+429 VDSYTAMIE
-438 DNLALQYVFAAEA
+438 QSERGF
-451 GLDQFY
+451 
-457 QGRDAWF
+457 
-464 AGEDYIVPSATQIA
+464 ISTSATPLPGQ
-478 SGMIREDLA
+478 
-487 ETGKQIEWLGGVSLG
+487 VS
-502 QLGYDAIN
+502 
-510 TSANMLPSIL
+510 
-520 ASTAVNIAVPGA
+520 
-532 GAYVGTGLLGM
+532 
-543 SAGGNARAE
+543 
-552 MLNLG
+552 
-557 YSKEQ
+557 
-562 ATSYGLM
+562 
-569 VGVAEASMEYVL
+569 
-581 GHIPGLSSGDGIFST
+581 
-596 LGTKVASKVD
+596 
-606 NAISRVAITLGD
+606 
-618 KGVEILQMVAGKA
+618 
-631 IGAVGGALDEALEE
+631 
-645 GLQTIIEPWLKEAAT
+645 
-660 SVDWEAAN
+660 
-668 VDEVLYSSLLGAI
+668 GAI
-681 TSFGFSA
+681 TSAISETLNQKSGTLNEKIPVIGGKGLGDVYQLGTSIANSMITGYTQGVLGTYMVFFGSASASGIYEAKERGATDEQAVTFGILNGLAEAAGEAFSA
-688 GETVIDGVSYPA
+688 EHLLGLAGVDELKSFFANVLMQAGIEASEEGVTTLLNNFSDQLVMGDKSNFNILVSYYMTEEKLSEE
-700 RQNAEAKKTY
+700 EAKKKAWKSMANDLAFDMLGGAISGGVSSGLQTGIQTVIQNSTENADVKKIY
-710 GAAQSELAAEAVAL
+710 GAEAGAL
-724 NPNSK
+724 VGEALEIDPNNK

-756 NTTMTKND
+756 E
-764 SAAIKNAAISRL
+764 SAMLESDAASIQAATESRL
-776 TELGESG
+776 TELGERG
-783 DVDVIATA
+783 DVKKIAAA
-791 LTKQVT
+791 LTKQAT
-797 GKALS
+797 G
-802 IAERTELKESSFGQQ
+802 ERLTFTEREAIKQSKYGER
-817 VANELKPGSPAE
+817 VANELNVDNIRSDGYTSAWAE
-829 WAQKIGTD
+829 KIGTD

-862 QVQNEADALQVTGK
+862 QVENDHNREVTKKVETADDHIADEGKMVEAAEVT
-876 LPASKADIATDTN
+876 
-889 VGDKTVQEP
+889 EP
-898 TVASEAAVREVE
+898 TEASEAAVREVE
-910 AESATNEAPEV
+910 AESATNETPEV
-921 KEAPEG
+921 KEASEG
-927 KVEAVEGERVVDAD
+927 KVEAS
-941 KTFTEA
+941 
-947 KADSGVTL
+947 KADNSVTL

-964 QAGAMVHTFVEG
+964 QAGAMIHTYAEG
-976 QDVAKYDAA
+976 QDVAQYDAA

-1011 TEAQREL
+1011 TEKQREL

-1027 AAAAKDLDAKNK
+1027 RAAAKDLDAKNK
-1039 AAINGKTGRKKGVVK
+1039 AAANGKTGRRKGVVK

-1082 EATGVNIVLYKSDT
+1082 EATGVNIVLYKSEA
-1096 NADGKFDGE
+1096 NSAGKFDGE
-1105 NGHFDWDDD
+1105 NGRFDWDED
-1114 TIHININAGLSGEKD
+1114 TIYINIDAGLSGEKD
-1129 ISRLEKYTMLRTFSH
+1129 VSRLEKYTMLRTFSH

-1247 LADLKAYFN
+1247 LADLKAYFD

-1275 DGVRYVESIVKLF
+1275 EGVRYVESIVKLF

-1310 KAEKIESTDTIFA
+1310 KAEKIESTDTISA
-1323 DENATSGAK
+1323 EENATLGAK

-1351 IKFEGKPNDAVRE
+1351 IKFEGKPSDAVRE

-1411 DGGIENAG
+1411 DGGIDNAG
-1419 EAERTETSHGGRD
+1419 EAETGIGVQ
-1432 SAHRSSQSG
+1432 HRG
-1441 GREEAGDRSRVQE
+1441 TEAGISESESGTRKEDAGRSRVSE
-1454 TVGEENGNLQEI
+1454 EVGE
-1466 DLVERQHAGI
+1466 A
-1476 NESDDDA
+1476 
-1483 WLLDSNNYI
+1483 
-1492 VPEEGSDL
+1492 EEGLEEVYAGLKANDDSWLTNRDNHITPAKGSEL
-1500 HKAQSTLTNEYGI
+1500 HKAQQAFANEYGVECYVI
-1513 EAHIVKAAAWKREAK
+1513 KASAWQRDAL
-1528 ATTHYEKVYVSDD
+1528 ATTHDGKVYVSES
-1541 IDADNLSAVPYH
+1541 IDADTLATLVPH
-1553 EGTHAIKQRGF
+1553 EGTHVMKQRGF
-1564 EPYLKFIDRTPDML
+1564 QPYVEFIERTPESL
-1578 DTTSQEYE
+1578 IFTS
-1586 DLMNMVA
+1586 
-1593 EHLKYDI
+1593 
-1600 RKLNKQ
+1600 
-1606 SPDYESK
+1606 
-1613 RIKFYDEINATVYGW
+1613 DEINA
-1628 SMSGLLFDE
+1628 LFDE
-1637 KYDAEWITDAFNDF
+1637 VSGHRGIDIFDMTEEERKDFFDEFNSFVYGLYKSGIIENSEFDYGTVPSAFNDF
-1651 VTYANE
+1651 EAYINE
-1657 LTSIHEQFKK
+1657 LEGIHEQFKK

-1674 ANTNGTEKADN
+1674 ANANGTEKADN

-1754 DLRRNDG
+1754 DLRRDDG
-1761 LTAEAVEREIE
+1761 LTDETAADTLHEEVEKQIE
-1772 QKSTVEPKGR
+1772 QKSTVEPKGI

-1843 LKYNRETR
+1843 LKYNREAR

-1927 VGAMPAS
+1927 VGAMPTS

-2118 VIKRGMYGAQTL
+2118 AIKRGMYGAQTL

-2172 RANKKTKAGG
+2172 RANKKTKSGG

-2199 IKVDTDAK
+2199 VKVDTDEK

-2228 LQQGLIE
+2228 LQQGLVE
-2235 TEIKRARKELNAAY
+2235 TEIKRARKELNTAY

-2328 AEFVAKLTGKSVE
+2328 AEFVAKLTGKTVE
-2341 EVTRDIIDSRL
+2341 DVTRDIIDSRL

-2388 YNNNIEELQ
+2388 YNNNVEELQ

-2570 PMFDLME
+2570 PMFNLME

-2694 KFYEEQIDEIIN
+2694 RFYEEQINEIIE
-2706 AIAEEKAESHDGKGL
+2706 AIAEEKAESRDGKGL

-2885 LLFRSFTDVVTD
+2885 LLFRSFTDVVTE

-3051 FIHEADTDA
+3051 FIHEAVTDA

-3216 TKLSDDIS
+3216 TKLSDDVS

-3362 SKPFEKQTELAEKRA
+3362 SKPFEKQDELNKKRE

-3398 EEGKVQYQQRREV
+3398 EEGKVQYQQRKEV
-3411 LSDREVLQMAA
+3411 LSDREVLQIAA
-3422 DKLGEGNLDEAERG
+3422 DKLGEQNLTEGERG
-3436 ALDIFNK
+3436 ALDIFKK
-3443 RLAELDMLQTERTE
+3443 RLAKLDALQTERIE

-3465 QFGAKVDREA
+3465 QFGAKVDRA
-3475 AAATLNRMHILDD
+3475 AAAETLNRMHVLDD
-3488 KIKRANE
+3488 QIKAANAE
-3495 AVLSIENKKVLGD
+3495 VLDLENREVLGE

-3615 AALVEQTGSNKLY
+3615 AALVEQTGANKLY

-3646 KDVKELT
+3646 KDVEELT

-3717 KTNDIVDFVTYKNC
+3717 KTNDIVDFVTYKNI

-3841 HVLSQA
+3841 HVLTQT

-3864 DALQKFMAEQGAEW
+3864 DALQKFMAEQGAKW

-3924 NRSFTKARNKGAKNG
+3924 NRSFTKARNKGANNG

-4060 GLILDATS
+4060 GLILDAKS

-4093 VWKDLGFYDTNVSRG
+4093 VWKDLGFYDTNISRG
-4108 MHQLITREAD
+4108 MHQLITREAN
-4118 WRDKATER
+4118 WRDKATEW

-4144 AAKTEVT
+4144 AAKTEVI

-4244 QAIVAMIESIFTAWF
+4244 QAIVAMIESIFTAWN

-4290 YIGDAWE
+4290 YIGDVWE
-4297 ALVTVAKA
+4297 ALVTIAKA

-4318 SNETVSQKIV
+4318 SNETVSQEIV

-4336 IVSDKIKGEDTKYEH
+4336 IISDKIKGEDTKYEH

-4358 LELVSTGLGVGFANM
+4358 LEIASTGFGVGFANM
-4373 AKEVV
+4373 GKEVV
-4378 GIWNNTAGVL
+4378 GMWNHTVGVL

-4418 ATQHLLEK
+4418 ATKHLLEK
-4426 GIVKNKYE
+4426 GVVKNKYE
-4434 AFFEI
+4434 AFFEV
-4439 EGWKYGIGYS
+4439 EGWKHGMGYS

-4479 EGSLKLDAIDSI
+4479 EGNLRLDAIDSI
-4491 NSGLKG
+4491 HSSLKG
-4497 QVKEAYIDGEIDK
+4497 QVKEAYVDGFIDK

-4660 DALYYASGYEKSTI
+4660 DALYYASGYEKSTL
-4674 REAPWR
+4674 RDAPWR

>member
-1 MNLTE
+1 MGVEDRYKKKQEEKKQNGSASGVYNGVESRFAAKKIDSVATE
-6 RKKRRD
+6 
-12 ELKNEV
+12 L
-18 KNNLNSSQTS
+18 
-28 TTGGTYSSSR
+28 SSR
-38 AKKRA
+38 V
-43 AMKQEVQQGRISAI
+43 E
-57 SSELTTRIDTWFKNN
+57 TWFKNN
-72 ENYINNYTSRFSGV
+72 ENFISNYNDRFKNRTGTLDDYYVTDSSDFLNTVSTQKANFDKEANAIISYLDEYGDYLGRDYADSVKNALGSAMQQQSEIIKYASGDNDFWAQFADQSKYYTVREEYLKEKRAEGYKTKYSGQSYEDILAALGTLGDGEEKEWLSANKYDLVKSASDYADVSGAGWSAYLADEEKKAQATAKAQDEEKWYEKIARWYGNAGYGDTSLPINTGQVIDDLRNDTSSSYPSSSWSDEQKGIYGYLYSTNKTEAYNYANYTNEANSKAQNEEKITAIENWATKNGFNGTVATLASIALMPFSLADTMSALTEYNATGKISTSAEPLPGQISGAITSAISNVLNGVDEEGVAQNVLKEEIPVIGGKGWGDVYQLATSIANSMLSAYTQGGLGTYMVFFGSASASGMYEIKERGGTDDQAITYGVLSGLAEAAGEAFSAEHLLSMAGVGELKNFFFEVLKQAGIEASEEGV
-86 TGSHTDPYDTDISNW
+86 TTALNNLADQLVMGD
-101 ISTVTT
+101 
-107 QKSNFDTEAASIKAI
+107 KSNFNVLATYYMTKKKMSEEEAKKAAWKSMANDLI
-122 IEENKDYLNS
+122 
-132 DWVNEVFS
+132 
-140 AFDSASKVQS
+140 FDMLGGFISGGVSSGVQGGAGA
-150 DIINASN
+150 IINA
-157 SFGEYWSQWE
+157 
-167 SADAYNEW
+167 
-175 AGAVAERER
+175 
-184 LLGIDL
+184 
-190 DESRSEIERLQSYA
+190 
-204 DMYDE
+204 
-209 ATSSIPALKT
+209 
-219 LIQQKERELKYG
+219 
-231 HFVDT
+231 FVDT
-236 DKVTKE
+236 
-242 LNDAKMQLSRYEN
+242 
-255 TLSQLGN
+255 
-262 LDINKL
+262 
-268 KGDISQKSANLTL
+268 AN
-281 AERAQKAAKLA
+281 
-292 SVADVNSKLYDPNFD
+292 
-307 AYSELGQHISY
+307 G
-318 ESVGGTKKQNGI
+318 KK
-330 VVYDDLKAAT
+330 Y
-340 LALNE
+340 
-345 HRLGTELFTEDML
+345 
-358 IPGKGI
+358 
-364 SGYFE
+364 
-369 GLKNISEYNTE
+369 
-380 NIKVVDTFRKMKE
+380 
-393 NEFAILAYYLK
+393 
-404 KDEENGTDLAAQY
+404 
-417 VESIKE
+417 
-423 TLNTRI
+423 
-429 AVDIAEAKK
+429 
-438 DNLALQYVFAAEA
+438 
-451 GLDQFY
+451 
-457 QGRDAWF
+457 
-464 AGEDYIVPSATQIA
+464 
-478 SGMIREDLA
+478 
-487 ETGKQIEWLGGVSLG
+487 KQ
-502 QLGYDAIN
+502 
-510 TSANMLPSIL
+510 
-520 ASTAVNIAVPGA
+520 
-532 GAYVGTGLLGM
+532 
-543 SAGGNARAE
+543 
-552 MLNLG
+552 
-557 YSKEQ
+557 
-562 ATSYGLM
+562 
-569 VGVAEASMEYVL
+569 
-581 GHIPGLSSGDGIFST
+581 T
-596 LGTKVASKVD
+596 LGAD
-606 NAISRVAITLGD
+606 
-618 KGVEILQMVAGKA
+618 
-631 IGAVGGALDEALEE
+631 VGGAL
-645 GLQTIIEPWLKEAAT
+645 
-660 SVDWEAAN
+660 
-668 VDEVLYSSLLGAI
+668 
-681 TSFGFSA
+681 
-688 GETVIDGVSYPA
+688 
-700 RQNAEAKKTY
+700 
-710 GAAQSELAAEAVAL
+710 AAEGVEI
-724 NPNSK
+724 NPNSS
-729 FAQKMQTKVES
+729 FAQRMQTKAEN
-740 GKDLSGA
+740 GKELS
-747 QLNRLVKQN
+747 NRRVGKLVRQN
-756 NTTMTKND
+756 ETAMRENDIATMQK
-764 SAAIKNAAISRL
+764 AAENKL
-776 TELGESG
+776 TEYGERG
-783 DVDVIATA
+783 DVKKLAEIIVKANTGGE
-791 LTKQVT
+791 LTRAET
-797 GKALS
+797 KAL
-802 IAERTELKESSFGQQ
+802 ESSDFGRSVRQEMSRKALNTSQ
-817 VANELKPGSPAE
+817 EMNRWAE
-829 WAQKIGTD
+829 NLNTD
-837 RINADEYSRMVAE
+837 RINAEEYGRMVAE
-850 IENEGATGSKME
+850 LEAQDAAPRYVNLTKEQIAADRFADVAKNNGSVTEATVSKME
-862 QVQNEADALQVTGK
+862 QVQNDADARQVTGK
-876 LPASKADIATDTN
+876 LPASKADIATDNDHIPDTTKK
-889 VGDKTVQEP
+889 VEAAQTAEP
-898 TVASEAAVREVE
+898 TVASEATAREVE
-910 AESATNEAPEV
+910 AESVTNETPEV
-921 KEAPEG
+921 KEASEG
-927 KVEAVEGERVVDAD
+927 KVEAV
-941 KTFTEA
+941 
-947 KADSGVTL
+947 ADSGVTL

-964 QAGAMVHTFVEG
+964 QAGAMIHTYAEG
-976 QDVAKYDAA
+976 QDVSQYDAA

-997 GLSYAMQSEATAYL
+997 GLSYAMQSESTAYL
-1011 TEAQREL
+1011 TEKQREL
-1018 AHAAGVDAS
+1018 AHAAGADAS
-1027 AAAAKDLDAKNK
+1027 AATAKDLDAKNK
-1039 AAINGKTGRKKGVVK
+1039 AAANGKTGRRKGTVK
-1054 GENVTLDELR
+1054 GDNVTLDELR

-1082 EATGVNIVLYKSDT
+1082 EATGVNIVLYKSEA
-1096 NADGKFDGE
+1096 NADGKFEGE
-1105 NGHFDWDDD
+1105 NGHFDWDED
-1114 TIHININAGLSGEKD
+1114 TIYINIDAGISGEKD

-1174 NVDDLITIKMQ
+1174 NVDDLIQTKQAEDRSGKMTY
-1185 EMGLDYDSDDTE
+1185 EE
-1197 QNKREY
+1197 
-1203 YDRASRE
+1203 ASRE

-1227 ELATNHKNLF
+1227 ELATNHKNIF

-1247 LADLKAYFN
+1247 LSDLKAYFD
-1256 AIKGTPSTRESK
+1256 AIKGTPSTREAK

-1275 DGVRYVESIVKLF
+1275 DGVRYVENIVKLF
-1288 DKVALGAV
+1288 DKVALEAV
-1296 ENYQKTVATEEVAE
+1296 ENYQKTVATEEEVE
-1310 KAEKIESTDTIFA
+1310 TKSDFA
-1323 DENATSGAK
+1323 KSFENATQEERDEVVDAINANTKWSHIAP
-1332 TEEYDHFT
+1332 TEIREKFVKSHSYDHFT
-1340 ITDDAENKITS
+1340 ITDDAENRITS
-1351 IKFEGKPNDAVRE
+1351 IKFDGRPSDAVRE

-1370 FVWNRTKGEWF
+1370 FVWNRAKGEWF

-1419 EAERTETSHGGRD
+1419 EAERTETSHGGGD

-1441 GREEAGDRSRVQE
+1441 GREEAGDRSRVSE

-1483 WLLDSNNYI
+1483 WILDSNNYI

-1600 RKLNKQ
+1600 RLLNKQ
-1606 SPDYESK
+1606 SPEYESK

-1637 KYDAEWITDAFNDF
+1637 RYDAEWITDAFNDF

-1667 ENAPIKE
+1667 ENAPKKE
-1674 ANTNGTEKADN
+1674 ANTNGTENVDN
-1685 QRSVLESDTDRQ
+1685 EGAVLESDTDRQ

-1709 DVPRAAS
+1709 DVPGASS
-1716 GRSTLEADREQGQRA
+1716 GRSTLEADRKQEPRA
-1731 GRDDNRADTV
+1731 GRHDMRTDTAA
-1741 TRNSGG
+1741 RSSGG

-1754 DLRRNDG
+1754 DLRRDDG
-1761 LTAEAVEREIE
+1761 LTDETAAETLHEEVEKQIE
-1772 QKSTVEPKGR
+1772 QKSTEQPKGR

-1792 PAGEKSRYRANVD
+1792 PDGEKARYRANVD

-1813 ESEGRFATEAEQEI
+1813 ETEGRFATEAEQEI

-1833 WGGLDKAFGE
+1833 WGGLSNVFGE
-1843 LKYNRETR
+1843 FKYNRETR
-1851 RSEMTAKD
+1851 RSEMTAKE
-1859 GWEKEFAELRSLVD
+1859 GWEKEFAELRSLID
-1873 EGIITEQEYKDM
+1873 EGVITEQEYKDM

-1906 LASLGF
+1906 LAALGF

-1927 VGAMPAS
+1927 VGAMPTS

-1986 PFGDFGVV
+1986 PFGSFGVV

-2028 SSFTMNSR
+2028 SSFTMNSS

-2058 TAFKGNAGTD
+2058 TAFKGNAGTE

-2081 GTEYAGEDFLETA
+2081 GTEYAGEDFLEAA
-2094 YSPEIGAEE
+2094 YNYEIGAEE
-2103 SVYFKNHPEM
+2103 SSYFKNHPEM

-2118 VIKRGMYGAQTL
+2118 TTKRGMYGAQTL
-2130 TYDPYTDRGTIDEQ
+2130 TYDPYTDRGTIGDQ

-2188 GSISKSENGQL
+2188 GSISKSEDGQL

-2228 LQQGLIE
+2228 LQQGLVD
-2235 TEIKRARKELNAAY
+2235 TEIKRARKELNTAY
-2249 DNFVKEFGLLNSPAN
+2249 DNFVKEFGYINSPAN
-2264 KKAIDSDPD
+2264 KRAIDSDPD
-2273 RYAILSLEH
+2273 RYSIFSLEH

-2310 DSVEDG
+2310 DSVPDG

-2328 AEFVAKLTGKSVE
+2328 AEFIAKLTGKSVE

-2352 AFKTRDGAL
+2352 AFKTREGAL

-2429 ILGGRNNQLYGKP
+2429 MLGGRNYQGYSKP

-2454 KIIINNARLKAN
+2454 KIIINNARLKSG

-2540 EALAKLYNETFNALV
+2540 NSLAKLYNETFNALV

-2561 ANLSVNGIN
+2561 SGLSVNGIN
-2570 PMFDLME
+2570 PMFNLME
-2577 HQANAVHRV
+2577 HQANAVHRI

-2694 KFYEEQIDEIIN
+2694 RFYEEQINEIIE

-2838 QQLGLKSFDAWAK
+2838 NQLGLKSFDAWAK

-3051 FIHEADTDA
+3051 FIHEAVTDA

-3252 AINIGGRKFTDK
+3252 AINIGGRKFTDN
-3264 KDAGAALAS
+3264 KDAGAALAA
-3273 AILEKASKDAYTTV
+3273 AILEKANKDAYTTV

-3337 ENIVKNYENL
+3337 ENIIANYENQ

-3362 SKPFEKQTELAEKRA
+3362 SKPFEKQDELNKKRE
-3377 RFNEVMEL
+3377 RFGEVMEL

-3398 EEGKVQYQQRREV
+3398 EEGKVQYQQRKDV
-3411 LSDREVLQMAA
+3411 LSDREVLQIAA
-3422 DKLGEGNLDEAERG
+3422 DKLGDQNLTEGERG
-3436 ALDIFNK
+3436 ALDIFKK
-3443 RLAELDMLQTERTE
+3443 RLAKLDALQTERAE

-3465 QFGAKVDREA
+3465 QFGANVDRA
-3475 AAATLNRMHILDD
+3475 AAAQTLNRMHVLDD
-3488 KIKRANE
+3488 QIKAANAE
-3495 AVLSIENKKVLGD
+3495 VLDLENKKVLGD

-3529 KRWRERTKNA
+3529 KRWRERTKEA

-3547 RIKKDVDDLSSW
+3547 RIKKDVSDLKSW
-3559 IEKPNN
+3559 ITKPDT
-3565 KDITKHVPG
+3565 KDVYKHVPDVVKTP
-3574 VIKNTVID
+3574 VIE
-3582 FLKSIDFTSTQQ
+3582 FLKSIDLTSKQQ
-3594 LRGGDAT
+3594 LRGGEAT
-3601 QADKKFVERLASLE
+3601 KADEAFAKSLE
-3615 AALVEQTGSNKLY
+3615 NLHKVLLKQTKAYGENYS
-3628 ADYYDIPPGF
+3628 DYIDLPPGY
-3638 VERLGDYI
+3638 VEKMEAYI
-3646 KDVKELT
+3646 EDVNTLV
-3653 KKHSGEYVINKMT
+3653 KKNSGEFVINQMT
-3666 SEELKELSGIVRVL
+3666 SEQLRELSHIVKTL
-3680 KHFITGLNKLHHN
+3680 KLYVTQMNSFHNNAMYRHIYEAGNDLINELSSKKSDKGKTGKARNFTEWQN
-3693 AVYSHVFQAGDDF
+3693 
-3706 ISEMSPMKKDD
+3706 I
-3717 KTNDIVDFVTYKNC
+3717 
-3731 RPSFVWE
+3731 RPAYVWE
-3738 RFGRAGIAMR
+3738 RFGRAGIAIR
-3748 DELEAGQSKFGMNA
+3748 DELQAGQSKYGFNA
-3762 RVIVDFVDKT
+3762 REIVNF
-3772 YTEKEVRAYRNELRT
+3772 TEKTFKSEEVRAYREKLHT
-3787 FTLGGEKVTMRV
+3787 FTIGGEKVTMRV
-3799 SHMMGLYLLD
+3799 SHMMGLYLLS
-3809 KQQDSKDHILEGGIR
+3809 KQEDSLRHILKGGIR
-3824 VGTFR
+3824 VGNFQQR
-3829 QNGKG
+3829 GLS
-3834 KKYRSSS
+3834 KKIYSSDS
-3841 HVLSQA
+3841 HILTQT

-3852 VGKLTARQRAVA
+3852 VGKLTARQKAVA
-3864 DALQKFMAEQGAEW
+3864 DALQKFMAEKGAEW
-3878 GNEVSVKRFGEEL
+3878 GNEVSFKRFGEAL
-3891 FGLPDYYPIAV
+3891 FGELNYYPIAV
-3902 DPNTLSNKKE
+3902 DKLQVGQKE
-3912 EMPEGASLYALL
+3912 EFPEGASLYALL
-3924 NRSFTKARNKGAKNG
+3924 NKSFTKARNKEAANR
-3939 IMLYDI
+3939 IMLYDV

-3950 SHMSSM
+3950 NHMSSM
-3956 AQYNALALPVLDVTK
+3956 AQYNALAIPVLDATK
-3971 WLDYQ
+3971 WLNYQ
-3976 QKDSNG
+3976 QKTSKGELIDSV
-3982 KLIKG
+3982 KD
-3987 VRAELERVFG
+3987 ELTRVFG
-3997 SPEKGDGYAVAFID
+3997 APVGSDKGHAVTFIE

-4019 TGAQGTTYDNWYM
+4019 TSAQGSPYDNLYL
-4032 KMLHYG
+4032 KVLHNY
-4038 NRAKVSFKARTAV
+4038 NISKVSGNLKSAL
-4051 LQATAIARA
+4051 LQPTAIIRA
-4060 GLILDATS
+4060 ANVIDAKS
-4068 ILTNLNSIALSK
+4068 ILSALNPADIK
-4080 QNTEEMLKYSGIA
+4080 TNTEEMLKYSGIA
-4093 VWKDLGFYDTNVSRG
+4093 VWKDLGFYDVNISRG
-4108 MHQLITREAD
+4108 MHDLIAND
-4118 WRDKATER
+4118 AT
-4126 GLRGAEAMDRRTW
+4126 GLQKLTEKSLWLAETLDRVTW
-4139 SAIWG
+4139 SAMWG
-4144 AAKTEVT
+4144 AAKQEVR
-4151 RKQGLKPSDAG
+4151 RKYKLTPKDTG
-4162 FYEAVTR
+4162 FYELVNKT
-4169 LFDEVIYKTQV
+4169 FEEVIYKTQV
-4180 VDSVLTKSELMRSKS
+4180 VDSVLTKSELMRNKGA
-4195 PVARTASSFMG
+4195 VARTVSSFMS
-4206 ESVATV
+4206 EPVTSL
-4212 SPLIDAYVKI
+4212 SMLIDVNEKI
-4222 KREGWSKH
+4222 RREGWAKH
-4230 KAYFGRAVATYAIS
+4230 KEEFFKAYATYTLQALFVAIAG
-4244 QAIVAMIESIFTAWF
+4244 AIPYMWR
-4259 DDDEYETFGEK
+4259 DDDEYEEWYEK
-4270 YFDALIN
+4270 FLAAAKS
-4277 NFISE
+4277 NFFSE
-4282 IDIPSKIP
+4282 LDPFSKMP
-4290 YIGDAWE
+4290 FVAEAWE
-4297 ALVTVAKA
+4297 SLLTIFKTIHNAAVGTNWQIYSQNTAVADIVADLSKSA
-4305 ILNETF
+4305 ETLIDRLTNE
-4311 DTDFWSY
+4311 
-4318 SNETVSQKIV
+4318 N
-4328 SSATKIIE
+4328 
-4336 IVSDKIKGEDTKYEH
+4336 TKYTP
-4351 WAWIYAA
+4351 WTWIYA
-4358 LELVSTGLGVGFANM
+4358 LVEGGSAIFGAPFASY
-4373 AKEVV
+4373 AKEVT
-4378 GIWNNTAGVL
+4378 GIWNNTVGVL
-4388 YPDLKIKSYN
+4388 YPDLKLKTYDA
-4398 PGVRNE
+4398 GERNE
-4404 IKYAYSDG
+4404 IKYAYLDKH
-4412 YLTEEE
+4412 LTEEE

-4434 AFFEI
+4434 AFFEV
-4439 EGWKYGIGYS
+4439 EGWKYGMGYS

-4479 EGSLKLDAIDSI
+4479 DGNLKLDAIDSI
-4491 NSGLKG
+4491 HSGLKG

-4525 DDIETELE
+4525 GDIENELE
-4533 KWEFEIEYGFSW
+4533 KWEFEIEHGFSW

-4557 TETELKTA
+4557 TETELKNA

-4589 NQDLDITA
+4589 NQDYDITA

>member
-1 MNLTE
+1 MGVEDRYKKKQEEKQQNGSASGVYNGVESRFAAKKIESVATE
-6 RKKRRD
+6 
-12 ELKNEV
+12 L
-18 KNNLNSSQTS
+18 
-28 TTGGTYSSSR
+28 SSR
-38 AKKRA
+38 V
-43 AMKQEVQQGRISAI
+43 E
-57 SSELTTRIDTWFKNN
+57 TWFKNN
-72 ENYINNYTSRFSGV
+72 ENF
-86 TGSHTDPYDTDISNW
+86 ISNYNDRFKNRTGTLDDYYVTD
-101 ISTVTT
+101 SSDFLNTVST
-107 QKSNFDTEAASIKAI
+107 QKSNFDKEASAI
-122 IEENKDYLNS
+122 IFYLDEYGDYLGRDYVDSVKNALGSAMQQQSEILKYASGDNDFWSQFADQSEYYTVREEYLKEKRAEGYKTKYSGQSYEDILAALGTLGDGEEKEWLNANKYGLLSTAADFAENS
-132 DWVNEVFS
+132 KYNSTYRGGEKFNAWSGTYTDSGFDDIMYDYINRNETAKIRQHLTDLSSNAAFLGLDDSERGEMTDDEIATFNYLYATRGSDEAYAYIDYLTSDLNARQRESEEAYWRAFAKESPVGSSVFS
-140 AFDSASKVQS
+140 VATSPLKGLSLIGQIADYTADGVYDENAGYNKFSYSNSAIRDEVSNIVEQKWGGVGSFTYQVGMSMADFLFNTAITGGNSAVSLAIMGTGAAADTVIASKDRGLEDWQAFTLGTV
-150 DIINASN
+150 
-157 SFGEYWSQWE
+157 
-167 SADAYNEW
+167 
-175 AGAVAERER
+175 AGAVEIVTEKI
-184 LLGIDL
+184 GL
-190 DESRSEIERLQSYA
+190 D
-204 DMYDE
+204 
-209 ATSSIPALKT
+209 AL
-219 LIQQKERELKYG
+219 
-231 HFVDT
+231 FD
-236 DKVTKE
+236 
-242 LNDAKMQLSRYEN
+242 
-255 TLSQLGN
+255 
-262 LDINKL
+262 
-268 KGDISQKSANLTL
+268 
-281 AERAQKAAKLA
+281 AAKL
-292 SVADVNSKLYDPNFD
+292 
-307 AYSELGQHISY
+307 
-318 ESVGGTKKQNGI
+318 
-330 VVYDDLKAAT
+330 
-340 LALNE
+340 
-345 HRLGTELFTEDML
+345 
-358 IPGKGI
+358 GKGAVGYLFSNIFSEGAEEGLSNLLNLAADMIVAGDKSEWQTAINNYIATGMSEDEAFKKVLVDHLTSLGLDVLGGAI
-364 SGYFE
+364 SGGVMGSGGVLF
-369 GLKNISEYNTE
+369 GSIGNTIKGKEYKE
-380 NIKVVDTFRKMKE
+380 TFG
-393 NEFAILAYYLK
+393 ADIGGA
-404 KDEENGTDLAAQY
+404 LAA
-417 VESIKE
+417 E
-423 TLNTRI
+423 
-429 AVDIAEAKK
+429 
-438 DNLALQYVFAAEA
+438 
-451 GLDQFY
+451 
-457 QGRDAWF
+457 
-464 AGEDYIVPSATQIA
+464 
-478 SGMIREDLA
+478 
-487 ETGKQIEWLGGVSLG
+487 
-502 QLGYDAIN
+502 
-510 TSANMLPSIL
+510 
-520 ASTAVNIAVPGA
+520 
-532 GAYVGTGLLGM
+532 
-543 SAGGNARAE
+543 
-552 MLNLG
+552 
-557 YSKEQ
+557 
-562 ATSYGLM
+562 
-569 VGVAEASMEYVL
+569 
-581 GHIPGLSSGDGIFST
+581 
-596 LGTKVASKVD
+596 
-606 NAISRVAITLGD
+606 
-618 KGVEILQMVAGKA
+618 GVEI
-631 IGAVGGALDEALEE
+631 
-645 GLQTIIEPWLKEAAT
+645 
-660 SVDWEAAN
+660 
-668 VDEVLYSSLLGAI
+668 
-681 TSFGFSA
+681 
-688 GETVIDGVSYPA
+688 
-700 RQNAEAKKTY
+700 
-710 GAAQSELAAEAVAL
+710 

-729 FAQKMQTKVES
+729 FAQNMLAKTES
-740 GKDLSGA
+740 GKELS
-747 QLNRLVKQN
+747 NRQVGKLVQRN
-756 NTTMTKND
+756 EAAMLEND
-764 SAAIKNAAISRL
+764 VASIQAATESRL
-776 TELGESG
+776 TELGERG
-783 DVDVIATA
+783 DVKKIAAA
-791 LTKQVT
+791 LTKQAT
-797 GKALS
+797 G
-802 IAERTELKESSFGQQ
+802 ERLTFTEREAIKQSKYGER
-817 VANELKPGSPAE
+817 VANELNVDNIRSGGYTSAWAE
-829 WAQKIGTD
+829 KIGTD

-850 IENEGATGSKME
+850 IENEGATVSKME
-862 QVQNEADALQVTGK
+862 QVENDHNREVTKKVETAGDHIADEGKMVEAAEVT
-876 LPASKADIATDTN
+876 
-889 VGDKTVQEP
+889 EP
-898 TVASEAAVREVE
+898 TEASEAAAREVE
-910 AESATNEAPEV
+910 AESATNETLEV
-921 KEAPEG
+921 KEASEG
-927 KVEAVEGERVVDAD
+927 KVEASEGDN
-941 KTFTEA
+941 
-947 KADSGVTL
+947 SVTL

-964 QAGAMVHTFVEG
+964 QAGAMIHTYAEG
-976 QDVAKYDAA
+976 QDVAQYDAA

-997 GLSYAMQSEATAYL
+997 GLSYAMQSESTAYL
-1011 TEAQREL
+1011 TEKQREL

-1027 AAAAKDLDAKNK
+1027 AAAAKELDAKNK
-1039 AAINGKTGRKKGVVK
+1039 AAANGKTGRRKGVVK

-1105 NGHFDWDDD
+1105 NGKFDWDDD

-1174 NVDDLITIKMQ
+1174 NVDILIQTKQAEDRSGKMTY
-1185 EMGLDYDSDDTE
+1185 EE
-1197 QNKREY
+1197 
-1203 YDRASRE
+1203 ASRE

-1247 LADLKAYFN
+1247 LADLKAYFD

-1275 DGVRYVESIVKLF
+1275 DGVRYVESIVTLF

-1296 ENYQKTVATEEVAE
+1296 ENYQKTVATEE
-1310 KAEKIESTDTIFA
+1310 KAETKSDFA
-1323 DENATSGAK
+1323 KAFENATQAERDEVVEAINANTKWSHIAPTEIREKAVK
-1332 TEEYDHFT
+1332 THSYDHFT
-1340 ITDDAENKITS
+1340 LTDDAENKITS
-1351 IKFEGKPNDAVRE
+1351 IKFEGKPSDAVRE

-1411 DGGIENAG
+1411 DGGIDNAG
-1419 EAERTETSHGGRD
+1419 EAETGIGVQ
-1432 SAHRSSQSG
+1432 HRGTGAGISESESG
-1441 GREEAGDRSRVQE
+1441 TRKEDAGRSRVSE
-1454 TVGEENGNLQEI
+1454 EVGE
-1466 DLVERQHAGI
+1466 A
-1476 NESDDDA
+1476 
-1483 WLLDSNNYI
+1483 
-1492 VPEEGSDL
+1492 EEGLEEVYAGLKANDDSWLTNRDNHITPAKGSEL
-1500 HKAQSTLTNEYGI
+1500 HKAQQAFANEYGVECYVI
-1513 EAHIVKAAAWKREAK
+1513 KASAWQRDAL
-1528 ATTHYEKVYVSDD
+1528 ATTHDGKVYVSES
-1541 IDADNLSAVPYH
+1541 IDADTLATLVPH
-1553 EGTHAIKQRGF
+1553 EGTHVMKQRGF
-1564 EPYLKFIDRTPDML
+1564 QPYVEFIERTPESL
-1578 DTTSQEYE
+1578 IFTS
-1586 DLMNMVA
+1586 
-1593 EHLKYDI
+1593 
-1600 RKLNKQ
+1600 
-1606 SPDYESK
+1606 
-1613 RIKFYDEINATVYGW
+1613 DEINA
-1628 SMSGLLFDE
+1628 LFDE
-1637 KYDAEWITDAFNDF
+1637 VSGHRGIDIFDMTEEERKDFFDEFNSFVYGLYKSGIIENSEFDYGTVPSAFNDF
-1651 VTYANE
+1651 EAYINE
-1657 LTSIHEQFKK
+1657 LEGIHEQFKK

-1674 ANTNGTEKADN
+1674 ANANGTEKADN

-1754 DLRRNDG
+1754 DLRRDDG
-1761 LTAEAVEREIE
+1761 LTDETAADTLHEEVEKQIE

-1843 LKYNRETR
+1843 LKYNREAR

-1927 VGAMPAS
+1927 VGAMPTS

-2172 RANKKTKAGG
+2172 RANKKTKSGG

-2199 IKVDTDAK
+2199 VKVDTDEK

-2228 LQQGLIE
+2228 LQQGLVE
-2235 TEIKRARKELNAAY
+2235 TEIKRARKELNTAY

-2328 AEFVAKLTGKSVE
+2328 AEFVAKLTGKTVE
-2341 EVTRDIIDSRL
+2341 DVTRDIIDSRL
-2352 AFKTRDGAL
+2352 AFKTREGAL

-2570 PMFDLME
+2570 PMFNLME

-2694 KFYEEQIDEIIN
+2694 RFYEEQINEIIE
-2706 AIAEEKAESHDGKGL
+2706 AIAEEKAESRDGKGL

-3216 TKLSDDIS
+3216 TKLSDDVS
-3224 KIASYERSIERIRED
+3224 KIASYERSIERIHED

-3252 AINIGGRKFTDK
+3252 AINIGGRNFIDK
-3264 KDAGAALAS
+3264 KDAGAALAA

-3305 GVIQGKEGYKFNV
+3305 GIIQGKEGYKFNV

-3324 RMVNHLGEIIAGF
+3324 RMVNHLGEIIAGL

-3362 SKPFEKQTELAEKRA
+3362 SKPFEKQNELNKKRE

-3398 EEGKVQYQQRREV
+3398 EEGKVQYQQRKEV
-3411 LSDREVLQMAA
+3411 LSDREVLQIAA
-3422 DKLGEGNLDEAERG
+3422 DKLGEQNLTEGERG
-3436 ALDIFNK
+3436 ALDIFKK
-3443 RLAELDMLQTERTE
+3443 RLAKLDALQTERIE

-3465 QFGAKVDREA
+3465 QFGANVDRA
-3475 AAATLNRMHILDD
+3475 AAAQTLNRMHVLDD
-3488 KIKRANE
+3488 QIKAANAE
-3495 AVLSIENKKVLGD
+3495 VLDLENREVLGE

-3547 RIKKDVDDLSSW
+3547 RIKKDFDTLQSW
-3559 IEKPNN
+3559 ITKPDH
-3565 KDITKHVPG
+3565 KDVSKHVPDAVKDP
-3574 VIKNTVID
+3574 VIELLELID
-3582 FLKSIDFTSTQQ
+3582 FSSKQL
-3594 LRGGDAT
+3594 LRGKGKT
-3601 QADKKFVERLASLE
+3601 EADKTFDEKLAALQKALASQTETYGKNYSDYIDLPPGYVE
-3615 AALVEQTGSNKLY
+3615 KMDEYVADVKALVDKVSGKL
-3628 ADYYDIPPGF
+3628 
-3638 VERLGDYI
+3638 
-3646 KDVKELT
+3646 
-3653 KKHSGEYVINKMT
+3653 VINEMT
-3666 SEELKELSGIVRVL
+3666 SEQLREFSHMLKTLKLYITQMNSFHNNAMYRHVYEAGNDLITELAPMADDNGKTRKRRNSIE
-3680 KHFITGLNKLHHN
+3680 
-3693 AVYSHVFQAGDDF
+3693 FQN
-3706 ISEMSPMKKDD
+3706 I
-3717 KTNDIVDFVTYKNC
+3717 
-3731 RPSFVWE
+3731 RPDYVWE
-3738 RFGRAGIAMR
+3738 RFGRPGIAIR
-3748 DELEAGQSKFGMNA
+3748 DELRAGQDKYGFNA
-3762 RVIVDFVDKT
+3762 REIVNF
-3772 YTEKEVRAYRNELRT
+3772 TEKTFKSEEVRSYREKLHT
-3787 FTLGGEKVTMRV
+3787 FTIGGEKVTMRV
-3799 SHMMGLYLLD
+3799 SHMMGLYLLS
-3809 KQQDSKDHILEGGIR
+3809 KQEDSLNHILKGGIR
-3824 VGTFR
+3824 VGSFQQR
-3829 QNGKG
+3829 GLS
-3834 KKYRSSS
+3834 KKIYSSES
-3841 HVLSQA
+3841 HILTQT

-3852 VGKLTARQRAVA
+3852 VGKLTVRQKAVA
-3864 DALQKFMAEQGAEW
+3864 DALQKFMAEKGAEW
-3878 GNEVSVKRFGEEL
+3878 GNEVSFKRFGEAL
-3891 FGLPDYYPIAV
+3891 FGNPDYYPIAV
-3902 DPNTLSNKKE
+3902 DKEGMGQTKE
-3912 EMPEGASLYALL
+3912 EFPEGASLYALL
-3924 NRSFTKARNKGAKNG
+3924 NKSFTKARNKEAKNL
-3939 IMLYDI
+3939 IMLYDV

-3950 SHMSSM
+3950 NHMSSM
-3956 AQYNALALPVLDVTK
+3956 AQYNALAIPVLDANK
-3971 WLDYQ
+3971 WLGYQ
-3976 QKDSNG
+3976 QKNS
-3982 KLIKG
+3982 KG
-3987 VRAELERVFG
+3987 DPINSVREELRRVFG
-3997 SPEKGDGYAVAFID
+3997 APVGSQKGYAVTFIE
-4011 NILKDING
+4011 NILMDING
-4019 TGAQGTTYDNWYM
+4019 TSAQGFSYDEWQM
-4032 KMLHYG
+4032 KLLHNY
-4038 NRAKVSFKARTAV
+4038 NISKVSGNIRSTL
-4051 LQATAIARA
+4051 LQPTAIIRA
-4060 GLILDATS
+4060 GLVIDAKS
-4068 ILTNLNSIALSK
+4068 ILSALNPADIK
-4080 QNTEEMLKYSGIA
+4080 TNTEEMLKYSGIA
-4093 VWKDLGFYDTNVSRG
+4093 VWKDLGFYDVNISRG
-4108 MHQLITREAD
+4108 MHELITNDTTGLQKLTEKSLWLAETM
-4118 WRDKATER
+4118 DKI
-4126 GLRGAEAMDRRTW
+4126 TW

-4144 AAKTEVT
+4144 AAKKEVT
-4151 RKQGLKPSDAG
+4151 RKYKLTPKDAG
-4162 FYEAVTR
+4162 FYELVTKT
-4169 LFDEVIYKTQV
+4169 FEDVIYKTQV
-4180 VDSVLTKSELMRSKS
+4180 VDSVLTKSEFMRSKS
-4195 PVARTASSFMG
+4195 ATARAASSFMS
-4206 ESVATV
+4206 EPVTSL
-4212 SPLIDAYVKI
+4212 SMLIDANEKVRRLGWAKAKDDVFRAYSVYVI
-4222 KREGWSKH
+4222 Q
-4230 KAYFGRAVATYAIS
+4230 ALTVALAGAIPY
-4244 QAIVAMIESIFTAWF
+4244 MWR
-4259 DDDEYETFGEK
+4259 DDDEYEKWHEK
-4270 YFDALIN
+4270 YFAAVKSNLFSELNPLSKLPRVAEYWAALEN
-4277 NFISE
+4277 LFKMAHN
-4282 IDIPSKIP
+4282 
-4290 YIGDAWE
+4290 
-4297 ALVTVAKA
+4297 AL
-4305 ILNETF
+4305 F
-4311 DTDFWSY
+4311 DTNWMIY
-4318 SNETVSQKIV
+4318 SQNTAFGDIVADITKGVESFIDLLTNEN
-4328 SSATKIIE
+4328 
-4336 IVSDKIKGEDTKYEH
+4336 TKYTH
-4351 WAWIYAA
+4351 WTWIYALIQAGSAA
-4358 LELVSTGLGVGFANM
+4358 LGAPFASYV
-4373 AKEVV
+4373 KEIS
-4378 GIWNNTAGVL
+4378 GMWNNTVGVL
-4388 YPDLKIKSYN
+4388 YPDLKLKTYDAGERS
-4398 PGVRNE
+4398 E
-4404 IKYAYSDG
+4404 IKWAWRDG
-4412 YLTEEE
+4412 HLTEEE

-4618 DFKDSIKGIEG
+4618 DFKDSIKGLEG